1 MKRKFFAIVLVFMMV
16 FSMLPAQSFASENI
30 PTLFICRSETDFI
43 KDKQELSIGK
53 YNGTITLGATS
64 KFGNKVI
71 ESVYLITIP
80 DGEELSILTKSDNSD
95 SNNPINNKITD
106 AYNSTLN
113 GPQSVRFPH
122 YDGVNDFD
130 EPLALNTEKFSVY
143 IVNVDDLKTAGV
155 DFDNNSNLD
164 VTSKYYFFAISDT
177 SRRKINENSK
187 FYGVLIQQKV
197 STEGVDKNALQA
209 EIAKVTGENAE
220 QYPHKSGDR
229 YNGNDVSQV
238 GFWNEMRPALTKA
251 QEVEQRQNAT
261 KREVETAK
269 EELAAAISKLIP
281 SKQANTTMLYEA
293 LQGIR
298 DLPTEN
304 TGYTAVS
311 WDNYVKA
318 KKTAQS
324 LFDGLFTAGENG
336 KRVATDQNTAAKQDA
351 IENAATVLT
360 AAKEDLLQ
368 SKGLEERIALWKE
381 ASTWLL
387 AQDQQ
392 VRQGQYTEAST
403 SDWNTAFASLQK
415 AMKDGYQTQSRYD
428 AYTSSVVAL
437 STAYY
442 NLQDSNTEDITV
454 HVRVADNFGAMFP
467 EHAIKDPKT
476 ATFDQHVTLGQGKK
490 TISALLSAM
499 GYDDT
504 PKEKTPSNGTQ
515 YKDGWKNPEVM
526 VYING
531 TLAVNRSKY
540 IDSWQGYIGKTE
552 YGKLNT
558 SRLFFDVQLHDGDE
572 IVILRALGPGYNY
585 YGDVAAGVA
594 QYNFYYGSLALLNIK
609 ENVIEVEAGKTFTVN
624 VEKTT
629 AAAEAKKTTT
639 SASDVS
645 LFLSEKRETED
656 AAKAAPA
663 LEAVG
668 SKTDI
673 EGKATAT
680 LYKEGWYRLGAVN
693 VTPQTPTI
701 GNNNGE
707 MSGGK
712 FPNLAAGD
720 YVLVHVVPSTDT
732 ATVRKTLQ
740 AELDEVYRAYA
751 EGFYGEDAE
760 AVKTLYNE
768 ASKAIASAELL
779 GDAYDAKENA
789 IAHMQ
794 QLQKTHKIANDRTVE
809 QMLWY
814 LDRLPSQEEVAKGG
828 FTKAN
833 RQRFENLKEVYDAAT
848 SYQKKLLDGQQSTQY
863 EALRK
868 AYGEDGSSLPE
879 QKLATVKVTI
889 EGDASATKTYPLQC
903 SHSYERKEKMYYNE
917 QGQQMITQNSE
928 YGTFGPSGY
937 TGQARILGTFD
948 SESFKMLEGSD
959 YYVFDLYTSLKGN
972 ISNIVGQPVSKLGY
986 EIYKIEVDG
995 AEVKNSS
1002 ISKSV
1007 PRSTAI
1013 EPIFDKD
1020 GKYVSGLWRL
1030 ATVSIA
1036 KTPGNDIHI
1045 KVYVRSSDKPKSLAE
1060 YQTIAKEALDT
1071 KYQSYKKVNYTTAG
1085 WAALA
1090 KAYQDGLNSIDKITN
1105 EANAKALVENAK
1117 QAALTAMAAVKT
1129 REAEQ
1134 KEQPSEKPSPETT
1147 GKYGSVSVTIS
1158 NNTWNGS
1165 AMRGTFISE
1174 TMPLNDD
1181 TTMMTAILDA
1191 LAKNNYTWQGTGG
1204 TSASGRDITYIASI
1218 TNSKEESLGEFTG
1231 GPESGWMGTLND
1243 WFVNLGFN
1251 NFDAATGKLVDG
1263 DVIAVQ
1269 YTCKLGKDIGS
1280 DWGNPDTSLSAMSVS
1295 GGKLTPNFT
1304 KSQKSYT
1311 LVKSGSSVNVSAT
1324 AYNKN
1329 YQVRMYLNSK
1339 TGSNYYRSGE
1349 SIPVKAG
1356 DTIYVGVGG
1365 KGWPSMNSNAGY
1377 QIRFDETWYEIKVVD
1392 SANGKEVAK
1401 LIDNIGKI
1409 TYDNYKRKADAVKT
1423 ARSAYDALTADAKKE
1438 VKNYSTLQEAEKILT
1453 FYQQIDDAKAKL
1465 AALPKLTNPTQ
1476 AQANAYRSQINEAT
1490 AAYKKLSAEQQK
1502 YITKADVENYNALA
1516 KALGV
1521 ETIAGSEEMPESPIK
1536 TAGKEGAA
1544 TTTAPTEVKV
1554 TEKTSADGTKETV
1567 AEVKVDAAHHDEIIK
1582 QAAENKSA
1590 EIVLEV
1596 EKTDTKGA
1604 DSVQLS
1610 LDVTFVKNVADK
1622 TDADL
1627 TVNTENGK
1635 VTLDQ
1640 ETIKT
1645 VLAEAKGAT
1654 ITLEV
1659 SKVSKPTEVQKKA
1672 AGANGHLLKL
1682 TIKSGDKVISD
1693 FNKGKVK
1700 VVAEIVSK
1708 LLDKKVAAIHIA
1720 DDGKIE
1726 QLAGKVLT
1734 IGGKKYYEFTTPHFS
1749 TFALVDADELGLDVA
1764 EEPTVDAKALTAKL
1778 TPVARSAKTAKK
1790 NVKVTTSLDKQ
1801 DKAIVKELKD
1811 AGYTVKYR
1819 FYRSTKKAAGYKA
1832 AVTKKTAAYTN
1843 TGGKKGT
1850 KYYYKVQVR
1859 VYDADG
1865 KLAAKTA
1872 LKQCKY
1878 ASRIWTK
1885 GK

>member
-1 MKRKFFAIVLVFMMV
+1 ML
-16 FSMLPAQSFASENI
+16 FSMSSVSFADTDVAIAAEKTIKLPLVAPTTPIAYASE
-30 PTLFICRSETDFI
+30 PTP
-43 KDKQELSIGK
+43 SIS
-53 YNGTITLGATS
+53 LLD
-64 KFGNKVI
+64 
-71 ESVYLITIP
+71 E
-80 DGEELSILTKSDNSD
+80 
-95 SNNPINNKITD
+95 SNNPIDVRLVNKITTPRGFD
-106 AYNSTLN
+106 SSLYLIENYSGSAVTVQAAENTNYRIQKLNVFTNGTNIPEDPISLKEYSIGYNELNANTNRVKSEYFPNYEFDSTWQFAGFYFLQARPTRSVYAFVFKT
-113 GPQSVRFPH
+113 GEAQSEA
-122 YDGVNDFD
+122 DKS
-130 EPLALNTEKFSVY
+130 ALNAAIATAPK
-143 IVNVDDLKTAGV
+143 VDG
-155 DFDNNSNLD
+155 
-164 VTSKYYFFAISDT
+164 SDALYHH
-177 SRRKINENSK
+177 EN
-187 FYGVLIQQKV
+187 
-197 STEGVDKNALQA
+197 
-209 EIAKVTGENAE
+209 
-220 QYPHKSGDR
+220 DR
-229 YNGNDVSQV
+229 YNGNETSQK
-238 GFWNEMRPALTKA
+238 GFWE
-251 QEVEQRQNAT
+251 EY
-261 KREVETAK
+261 ETAYANAEK
-269 EELAAAISKLIP
+269 ESKSGAATEESVARALSDLQNAISKLIP
-281 SKQANTTMLYEA
+281 STQANTTKLYEA
-293 LQGIR
+293 LQ
-298 DLPTEN
+298 DLLTEN
-304 TGYTAVS
+304 AGYTAVS
-311 WDNYVKA
+311 WDNYVTA
-318 KKTAQS
+318 KETAQT
-324 LFDGLFTAGENG
+324 LFDGLFREKEG
-336 KRVATDQNTAAKQDA
+336 KRVATENNKAEKQGDIDNAAK
-351 IENAATVLT
+351 VLT

-387 AQDQQ
+387 AQNQQ
-392 VRQGQYTEAST
+392 VQQGQYTEASKGAW
-403 SDWNTAFASLQK
+403 DTAFASLQK
-415 AMKDGYQTQSRYD
+415 AKQEGYQTQSRYD

-467 EHAIKDPKT
+467 EYAIQDPAT
-476 ATFDQHVTLGQGKK
+476 ATFDQNVTLGSGNK

-504 PKEKTPSNGTQ
+504 PKEKTPSTGTQ
-515 YKDGWKNPEVM
+515 YGEGWKNPEVM

-552 YGKLNT
+552 DGKLNI
-558 SRLFFDVQLHDGDE
+558 SQLYFDVQLHDKDE

-585 YGDVAAGVA
+585 YGDIAAGVA
-594 QYNFYYGSLALLNIK
+594 GYNFYYGSLALLNIK

-629 AAAEAKKTTT
+629 AAAEAKKATT

-645 LFLSEKRETED
+645 LFLSEKQETED

-668 SKTDI
+668 SKTDL

-693 VTPQTPTI
+693 VTPQTPTV

-732 ATVRKTLQ
+732 ETVRKTLQ
-740 AELDEVYRAYA
+740 AELDEVYHAYA

-760 AVKTLYNE
+760 AVKTLYNK

-789 IAHMQ
+789 IARMQ
-794 QLQKTHKIANDRTVE
+794 QLQKTHKIANDRTIE

-879 QKLATVKVTI
+879 QRLATVKVTI
-889 EGDASATKTYPLQC
+889 EGDASVTEKYPLAC
-903 SHSYERKEKMYYNE
+903 SHYYWRYEKLYYNE
-917 QGQQMITQNSE
+917 QGQQMREQNPE
-928 YGTFGPSGY
+928 YGTFDPY
-937 TGQARILGTFD
+937 KGQARILGEFN
-948 SESFKMLEGSD
+948 SENFKMLEGSEV
-959 YYVFDLYTSLKGN
+959 YIFDLYTKLTGN
-972 ISNIVGQPVSKLGY
+972 ISGIVNQPVSKLGY

-995 AEVKNSS
+995 AEVRNSS
-1002 ISKSV
+1002 IRKTI
-1007 PRSTAI
+1007 PNNNTASLVYTT
-1013 EPIFDKD
+1013 D
-1020 GKYVSGLWRL
+1020 GKFVPALWNL

-1036 KTPGNDIHI
+1036 NTPGNDIHI
-1045 KVYVRSSDKPKSLAE
+1045 KVYVRSSDTVKSLAE

-1071 KYQSYKKVNYTTAG
+1071 KYQSYKKANYTTAG

-1090 KAYQDGLNSIDKITN
+1090 KAYQDGLNSIDKITD
-1105 EANAKALVENAK
+1105 EANAKTLVENAK

-1129 REAEQ
+1129 RAQEQ
-1134 KEQPSEKPSPETT
+1134 QSSTPGETT
-1147 GKYGSVSVTIS
+1147 GKLGSVTVTIS
-1158 NNTWNGS
+1158 NTTLSGKDVDGKDVPAS
-1165 AMRGTFISE
+1165 MQGTFITE
-1174 TMPLNDD
+1174 TMPLNEN
-1181 TTMMTAILDA
+1181 TTMMSVILDA
-1191 LAKNNYTWQGTGG
+1191 LERNKYKWEGTGG
-1204 TSASGRDITYIASI
+1204 TTATGKDITYIAAI
-1218 TNSKEESLGEFTG
+1218 TNPDGYRMAEFTG

-1251 NFDAATGKLVDG
+1251 NFDAKDGKLVDG

-1269 YTCKLGKDIGS
+1269 YTCNLGKDIGS

-1392 SANGKEVAK
+1392 SASGKEVAK
-1401 LIDNIGKI
+1401 LIDDIGKI
-1409 TYDNYKRKADAVKT
+1409 SYSNYKSKVDTVQT
-1423 ARSAYDALTADAKKE
+1423 ARNGYDALTAEAKKE
-1438 VKNYSTLQEAEKILT
+1438 VKNYSTLQEAEKSLT

-1490 AAYKKLSAEQQK
+1490 AAYKKLSEEQQK
-1502 YITKADVENYNALA
+1502 YITKVDVENYNALA

-1521 ETIAGSEEMPESPIK
+1521 STIVGADAAPESPVETTGK
-1536 TAGKEGAA
+1536 TGSA
-1544 TTTAPTEVKV
+1544 TTTSPTEVKV
-1554 TEKTSADGTKETV
+1554 SGTTAAATV
-1567 AEVKVDAAHHDEIIK
+1567 KAENQSEILK
-1582 QAAENKSA
+1582 QAAEKKSA
-1590 EIVLEV
+1590 EIILEV
-1596 EKTDTKGA
+1596 SKADSKGA

-1622 TDADL
+1622 TNADL

-1645 VLAEAKGAT
+1645 VLAETKGAT

-1749 TFALVDADELGLDVA
+1749 TFALVDAEELGLEVK
-1764 EEPTVDAKALTAKL
+1764 EEPTVDAKALAAKL
-1778 TPVARSAKTAKK
+1778 TPIARSAKTAKK
-1790 NVKVTTSLDKQ
+1790 NVKVTVSLDKQ
-1801 DKAIVKELKD
+1801 DKAIIKELKD

-1819 FYRSTKKAAGYKA
+1819 FYRSTKKTAGYKA
-1832 AVTKKTAAYTN
+1832 AVTKKTASYTN
-1843 TGGKKGT
+1843 TSGKKGT
-1850 KYYYKVQVR
+1850 KYFYKVQVR
-1859 VYDADG
+1859 VYDENG
-1865 KLAAKTA
+1865 KLTAKTA

-1878 ASRIWTK
+1878 ASRTWAK
-1885 GK
+1885 

>member
-1 MKRKFFAIVLVFMMV
+1 MSLIKQNGFILKNLLVVL
-16 FSMLPAQSFASENI
+16 
-30 PTLFICRSETDFI
+30 
-43 KDKQELSIGK
+43 
-53 YNGTITLGATS
+53 
-64 KFGNKVI
+64 
-71 ESVYLITIP
+71 
-80 DGEELSILTKSDNSD
+80 LSILLVFTSITPALANDA
-95 SNNPINNKITD
+95 SNNQSALGSSIQILDNKNQALQATYLAERSGDDTITYLYSVDARDVASIKITGLSQD
-106 AYNSTLN
+106 EGDFVLGIDGKNEIEDLTNLIALETYHCEYSTLN
-113 GPQSVRFPH
+113 YAIREGRNIDYNISSQYTYSAIEIATQEETKFYVVVFITGDAQQSSVDKSALEAAIAGAPSLDADTLYHHEKDH
-122 YDGVNDFD
+122 YNG
-130 EPLALNTEKFSVY
+130 K
-143 IVNVDDLKTAGV
+143 
-155 DFDNNSNLD
+155 
-164 VTSKYYFFAISDT
+164 DT
-177 SRRKINENSK
+177 SRIGFWEEYRAARS
-187 FYGVLIQQKV
+187 
-197 STEGVDKNALQA
+197 
-209 EIAKVTGENAE
+209 NAE
-220 QYPHKSGDR
+220 K
-229 YNGNDVSQV
+229 
-238 GFWNEMRPALTKA
+238 
-251 QEVEQRQNAT
+251 
-261 KREVETAK
+261 
-269 EELAAAISKLIP
+269 ELASSVATEDSVANAITDLNNAISKLIP
-281 SKQANTTMLYEA
+281 STQANTTMLYEA
-293 LQGIR
+293 LQG
-298 DLPTEN
+298 LLTEN
-304 TGYTAVS
+304 AGYTAVS
-311 WDNYVKA
+311 WDNYVTA
-318 KKTAQS
+318 KETAQT
-324 LFDGLFTAGENG
+324 LFDGLFREKEG
-336 KRVATDQNTAAKQDA
+336 KRVATENNKAEKQGDIDNAAK
-351 IENAATVLT
+351 VLT

-368 SKGLEERIALWKE
+368 SKGLQERIALWKE

-387 AQDQQ
+387 AQNQQ
-392 VRQGQYTEAST
+392 VQQGQYTEAST
-403 SDWNTAFASLQK
+403 SAWNTAYASLQK
-415 AMKDGYQTQSRYD
+415 AMQEGYQTQSRYD

-442 NLQDSNTEDITV
+442 KLQDSNTEDITV

-467 EHAIKDPKT
+467 EYAIKDPAT
-476 ATFDQHVTLGQGKK
+476 ATFDQHVTLGSGNK
-490 TISALLSAM
+490 TISALLHAM
-499 GYDDT
+499 SYDDT
-504 PKEKTPSNGTQ
+504 PKTKTPSSGTQ
-515 YKDGWKNPEVM
+515 YGEGWKNPEVM

-552 YGKLNT
+552 DGKLNT
-558 SRLFFDVQLHDGDE
+558 SKLYFDVQLHDKDE
-572 IVILRALGPGYNY
+572 IVVLRALGPGYNY
-585 YGDVAAGVA
+585 YGDIAAGVA

-629 AAAEAKKTTT
+629 AAAEAKKATTN
-639 SASDVS
+639 ASDVS
-645 LFLSEKRETED
+645 LFLSEKQETED

-668 SKTDI
+668 SKTDLD
-673 EGKATAT
+673 GRASAT

-693 VTPQTPTI
+693 VTPQTPTV

-789 IAHMQ
+789 IARMQ
-794 QLQKTHKIANDRTVE
+794 QLQKTHKIANDRTIE

-828 FTKAN
+828 FTKAY
-833 RQRFENLKEVYDAAT
+833 RQRFENLKEVYDKAT
-848 SYQKKLLDGQQSTQY
+848 SYQKKLLDGKQGTQY

-868 AYGEDGSSLPE
+868 AYGENGESLPA
-879 QKLATVKVTI
+879 QRLATVKVTI

-917 QGQQMITQNSE
+917 QGQQMITRNSE
-928 YGTFGPSGY
+928 YGTFGPSWY
-937 TGQARILGTFD
+937 TGQARILGEFN
-948 SESFKMLEGSD
+948 SENFKMLEGSD
-959 YYVFDLYTSLKGN
+959 YYDFDLYTSLKGN

-1030 ATVSIA
+1030 ATVNIDN
-1036 KTPGNDIHI
+1036 TPANDIHI

-1071 KYQSYKKVNYTTAG
+1071 KYQSYKKANYTTAG

-1090 KAYQDGLNSIDKITN
+1090 KAYQDGLNSIDKITD
-1105 EANAKALVENAK
+1105 EANAKTLVENAK

-1129 REAEQ
+1129 RAQEQ
-1134 KEQPSEKPSPETT
+1134 QSSTPGETT
-1147 GKYGSVSVTIS
+1147 GKLGSVTVTIS
-1158 NNTWNGS
+1158 NTTLSGKDVDGKDVPAS
-1165 AMRGTFISE
+1165 MQGTFITE
-1174 TMPLNDD
+1174 TMPLNEN
-1181 TTMMTAILDA
+1181 TTMMSVILDA
-1191 LAKNNYTWQGTGG
+1191 LERNKYKWEGTGG
-1204 TSASGRDITYIASI
+1204 TTATGKDITYIAAI
-1218 TNSKEESLGEFTG
+1218 TNPGGYRMAEFTG

-1251 NFDAATGKLVDG
+1251 NFDAKDGKLVDG

-1269 YTCKLGKDIGS
+1269 YTCKLGRDIGS

-1377 QIRFDETWYEIKVVD
+1377 QISFNETWYEIKVVD
-1392 SANGKEVAK
+1392 SASGKEVAK
-1401 LIDNIGKI
+1401 LIDDIGKI
-1409 TYDNYKRKADAVKT
+1409 SYSNYKSKVDTVQT
-1423 ARSAYDALTADAKKE
+1423 ARNGYDVLTAEAKKE
-1438 VKNYSTLQEAEKILT
+1438 VKNYSTLQEAEKSLT

-1490 AAYKKLSAEQQK
+1490 AAYKKLSEEQQK

-1521 ETIAGSEEMPESPIK
+1521 STIVGADAAPESPVETTGK
-1536 TAGKEGAA
+1536 TGSA
-1544 TTTAPTEVKV
+1544 TTTSPTEVKV
-1554 TEKTSADGTKETV
+1554 SGTTAAATV
-1567 AEVKVDAAHHDEIIK
+1567 KAENQSEILK
-1582 QAAENKSA
+1582 QAAEKKSA
-1590 EIVLEV
+1590 EIILEV
-1596 EKTDTKGA
+1596 SKADSKGA

-1622 TDADL
+1622 TNADL

-1640 ETIKT
+1640 ETLKT
-1645 VLAEAKGAT
+1645 IISEAKGAT

-1659 SKVSKPTEVQKKA
+1659 TKVSKPTEAQKKA
-1672 AGANGHLLKL
+1672 AGTNGDIFRLVV
-1682 TIKSGDKVISD
+1682 KSGDKIISE
-1693 FNKGKVK
+1693 FNKGKATVR
-1700 VVAEIVSK
+1700 VEIPAK
-1708 LLDKKVAAIHIA
+1708 LADKKVAAIHIA
-1720 DDGKIE
+1720 DDAKIE

-1734 IGGKKYYEFTTPHFS
+1734 ISGKKFYEFTTPHFS
-1749 TFALVDADELGLDVA
+1749 TFALVDAEELGLEV
-1764 EEPTVDAKALTAKL
+1764 EEPQVDAKALTAKL

-1790 NVKVTTSLDKQ
+1790 NVKVTVSLDKQ
-1801 DKAIVKELKD
+1801 DKAIIKELKE

-1819 FYRSTKKAAGYKA
+1819 FYRSTKKAASYKA

-1843 TGGKKGT
+1843 TSGKKGT
-1850 KYYYKVQVR
+1850 KYFYKVQVR
-1859 VYDADG
+1859 VYDENG
-1865 KLAAKTA
+1865 KLIAKTA

-1878 ASRIWTK
+1878 ASRTWTK
-1885 GK
+1885 AK

>member
-1 MKRKFFAIVLVFMMV
+1 MRKEKRIKKWILRTVLLILCMALVV
-16 FSMLPAQSFASENI
+16 PTTPIAYASE
-30 PTLFICRSETDFI
+30 PTP
-43 KDKQELSIGK
+43 SIS
-53 YNGTITLGATS
+53 LLD
-64 KFGNKVI
+64 
-71 ESVYLITIP
+71 E
-80 DGEELSILTKSDNSD
+80 
-95 SNNPINNKITD
+95 SNNPIDVRLVNRITTPRGFD
-106 AYNSTLN
+106 SSLYLIENYSGSTVTVQAAENTNYRIQKL
-113 GPQSVRFPH
+113 
-122 YDGVNDFD
+122 NDFTNGTNISKD
-130 EPLALNTEKFSVY
+130 SISLKEYSIGYNELNANTNRVKSEYFPNYEFDSTWQFAGFYFLQARPTRSVYAFVFKTGEAQSEADKSALNAAIATAPK
-143 IVNVDDLKTAGV
+143 VDG
-155 DFDNNSNLD
+155 
-164 VTSKYYFFAISDT
+164 SDALHHH
-177 SRRKINENSK
+177 EN
-187 FYGVLIQQKV
+187 
-197 STEGVDKNALQA
+197 
-209 EIAKVTGENAE
+209 
-220 QYPHKSGDR
+220 DR
-229 YNGNDVSQV
+229 YNGNETSQK
-238 GFWNEMRPALTKA
+238 GFWEEYKTAYANAEKESKSGAATEGSVAKALSDL
-251 QEVEQRQNAT
+251 QS
-261 KREVETAK
+261 
-269 EELAAAISKLIP
+269 AISKLIP
-281 SKQANTTMLYEA
+281 SSQANTTLLYEA
-293 LQGIR
+293 LQGIQN
-298 DLPTEN
+298 LPETNEKWTE
-304 TGYTAVS
+304 VS
-311 WDNYVKA
+311 WSKYVEA
-318 KKTAQS
+318 KGTAQTVFDS
-324 LFDGLFTAGENG
+324 LFEEKEG
-336 KRVATDQNTAAKQDA
+336 KRVATENNKAEKQGNIDNAAK
-351 IENAATVLT
+351 VLT
-360 AAKEDLLQ
+360 AAKEDLLE

-387 AQDQQ
+387 AQNQQ
-392 VRQGQYTEAST
+392 VQQGQYTEASAGA
-403 SDWNTAFASLQK
+403 WNTAYASLK
-415 AMKDGYQTQSRYD
+415 NAMQDGYQTQSRYD

-442 NLQDSNTEDITV
+442 NLQDSNAEDITV

-467 EHAIKDPKT
+467 EYAIKDPAT
-476 ATFDQHVTLGQGKK
+476 ATFDQNVTLGSGNK
-490 TISALLSAM
+490 TISALLHAM
-499 GYDDT
+499 SYDDT
-504 PKEKTPSNGTQ
+504 PKTKTPSSGTQ
-515 YKDGWKNPEVM
+515 YGEGWKNPEVM

-531 TLAVNRSKY
+531 TLAVNRREH

-552 YGKLNT
+552 DGKLNT
-558 SRLFFDVQLHDGDE
+558 SKLYFDVQLHDGDE

-585 YGDVAAGVA
+585 YGDISAGVA
-594 QYNFYYGSLALLNIK
+594 KYNFYYGSLALLNIK

-629 AAAEAKKTTT
+629 AAAEAKKSTT

-645 LFLSEKRETED
+645 LFLSEKQETEA

-673 EGKATAT
+673 DGRASAT

-768 ASKAIASAELL
+768 ASKAIASSELL

-794 QLQKTHKIANDRTVE
+794 QLQKTHKAANDRTVE

-868 AYGEDGSSLPE
+868 AYGENGESLPA

-1036 KTPGNDIHI
+1036 NTPANDIHI

-1071 KYQSYKKVNYTTAG
+1071 KYQSYQKAGYTTDG

-1090 KAYQDGLNSIDKITN
+1090 KAYQDGLNSIDKITD
-1105 EANAKALVENAK
+1105 EANAKTLVENAK
-1117 QAALTAMAAVKT
+1117 QAALAAMAAVKT
-1129 REAEQ
+1129 RAQ
-1134 KEQPSEKPSPETT
+1134 QQSQTPGETT
-1147 GKYGSVSVTIS
+1147 GKLGSVTVTIS
-1158 NNTWNGS
+1158 NTTLSGKDVDGKDVPAS
-1165 AMRGTFISE
+1165 MQGTFIAE
-1174 TMPLNDD
+1174 TMPLNEN
-1181 TTMMTAILDA
+1181 TTMMSVILDA
-1191 LAKNNYTWQGTGG
+1191 LERKGYRWEGTGG
-1204 TSASGRDITYIASI
+1204 ATATGKDITYIAAI
-1218 TNSKEESLGEFTG
+1218 TNPEGYRMAEFTG

-1251 NFDAATGKLVDG
+1251 NFGTKDGKLVDG

-1269 YTCKLGKDIGS
+1269 YTCKLGRDIGS

-1295 GGKLTPNFT
+1295 GGKLTPAFA
-1304 KSQKSYT
+1304 KGQKSYT
-1311 LVKSGSSVNVSAT
+1311 LVKSGGSVNVSAT

-1349 SIPVKAG
+1349 SIPIKAG
-1356 DTIYVGVGG
+1356 DTIYVGIGG
-1365 KGWPSMNSNAGY
+1365 RGWPSMNSNPGFAI
-1377 QIRFDETWYEIKVVD
+1377 QFSETWYEIKVVD
-1392 SANGKEVAK
+1392 SASGSEVAK
-1401 LIDNIGKI
+1401 LIDGIGKI
-1409 TYDNYKRKADAVKT
+1409 SYSNYKSKVDAVQT
-1423 ARSAYDALTADAKKE
+1423 ARNGYDALTAEAKKE
-1438 VKNYSTLQEAEKILT
+1438 VKNYSTLQEAEKSLA

-1476 AQANAYRSQINEAT
+1476 TQANAYRSQINEAT
-1490 AAYKKLSAEQQK
+1490 AAFNKLSVEQQK

-1521 ETIAGSEEMPESPIK
+1521 STISGSDQAPESPVE
-1536 TAGKEGAA
+1536 TTGKSGSA

-1554 TEKTSADGTKETV
+1554 SGTTAAATV
-1567 AEVKVDAAHHDEIIK
+1567 KAENQSEILK
-1582 QAAENKSA
+1582 QAAEKKSA
-1590 EIVLEV
+1590 EIILEV
-1596 EKTDTKGA
+1596 SKADSKGA
-1604 DSVQLS
+1604 DSVQLQLETS
-1610 LDVTFVKNVADK
+1610 FVKNISDK
-1622 TDADL
+1622 TNASL
-1627 TVNTENGK
+1627 TLDTENGR
-1635 VTLDQ
+1635 VSFDQ
-1640 ETIKT
+1640 EVLKTIIS
-1645 VLAEAKGAT
+1645 EAKGNTVT
-1654 ITLEV
+1654 IEIT
-1659 SKVSKPTEVQKKA
+1659 KVTKPTEAQKKA
-1672 AGANGHLLKL
+1672 AGTNGDIFSLLV
-1682 TIKSGDKVISD
+1682 KSGDKIISD
-1693 FNKGKVK
+1693 FNKGKATVR
-1700 VVAEIVSK
+1700 VEIPAK
-1708 LLDKKVAAIHIA
+1708 LADKKVAAIYLA
-1720 DDGKIE
+1720 DDAKIE

-1734 IGGKKYYEFTTPHFS
+1734 VGGKKFYEFTTPHFS
-1749 TFALVDADELGLDVA
+1749 TFALVDAEELGLEV
-1764 EEPTVDAKALTAKL
+1764 EEPQVDAKALTAKL

-1790 NVKVTTSLDKQ
+1790 NVKVTVSLDKQ
-1801 DKAIVKELKD
+1801 DKAIIKELKD

-1832 AVTKKTAAYTN
+1832 AVTKKTASYTN
-1843 TGGKKGT
+1843 TSGKKGT

-1859 VYDADG
+1859 VYDANG

-1872 LKQCKY
+1872 LKQCRY
-1878 ASRIWTK
+1878 ASRTWTK
-1885 GK
+1885 TK

>member
-1 MKRKFFAIVLVFMMV
+1 M
-16 FSMLPAQSFASENI
+16 
-30 PTLFICRSETDFI
+30 
-43 KDKQELSIGK
+43 
-53 YNGTITLGATS
+53 
-64 KFGNKVI
+64 
-71 ESVYLITIP
+71 
-80 DGEELSILTKSDNSD
+80 
-95 SNNPINNKITD
+95 ITD
-106 AYNSTLN
+106 AN
-113 GPQSVRFPH
+113 GNKISGELTDQYQWQNQYGDPISNYLYIITDYDSASIQDNGLKIKNQSSLT
-122 YDGVNDFD
+122 YKYGDG
-130 EPLALNTEKFSVY
+130 TKTWTSY
-143 IVNVDDLKTAGV
+143 DDL
-155 DFDNNSNLD
+155 N
-164 VTSKYYFFAISDT
+164 AISADT
-177 SRRKINENSK
+177 KIMLSESYNIDYQTLSQRYKNYTFDPNWTYACISCIYYEYDENTDSGIGYC
-187 FYGVLIQQKV
+187 FYFVFKTGEKE
-197 STEGVDKNALQA
+197 SVDKNALEA
-209 EIAKVTGENAE
+209 AIAAAPNAE
-220 QYPHKSGDR
+220 KDQTYYHTNDR
-229 YNGNDVSQV
+229 YNGTDTSVK
-238 GFWNEMRPALTKA
+238 GFWADMEAVVNAAKDVQADPLATQDEVNAAAASLKQDEPNSALK
-251 QEVEQRQNAT
+251 
-261 KREVETAK
+261 K
-269 EELAAAISKLIP
+269 AISKLIP
-281 SKQANTTMLYEA
+281 STQANTTMLYEA
-293 LQGIR
+293 LQG
-298 DLPTEN
+298 LLTEN
-304 TGYTAVS
+304 TRYTAAS

-318 KKTAQS
+318 KETAQT
-324 LFDGLFTAGENG
+324 LFDGLFEAGVDG
-336 KRVATDQNTAAKQDA
+336 KRVATDNNTAEKQGE
-351 IENAATVLT
+351 IENAATVLN
-360 AAKEDLLQ
+360 AAKEDLLG
-368 SKGLEERIALWKE
+368 SKGLEERLLLWNS
-381 ASTWLL
+381 AAQWLL

-392 VRQGQYTEAST
+392 VQKGQYSNAQ
-403 SDWNTAFASLQK
+403 DWKTAYASLEK
-415 AMKDGYQTQSRYD
+415 AIEDGNGYQTQSKYN
-428 AYTSSVVAL
+428 AYTSSIVAL
-437 STAYY
+437 SAAYY
-442 NLQDSNTEDITV
+442 NLQDSNPSDITV

-467 EHAIKDPKT
+467 EHAIKDAKT
-476 ATFDQHVTLGQGKK
+476 ATFDQDVTLGQGNK

-504 PKEKTPSNGTQ
+504 PKEKTPTNGTQ

-531 TLAVNRSKY
+531 TLAVNRIGSSPR
-540 IDSWQGYIGKTE
+540 DWQGYIGKNAD
-552 YGKLNT
+552 GKLDT
-558 SRLFFDVQLHDGDE
+558 STLNFDVQLHNGDD
-572 IVILRALGPGYNY
+572 IVILRALGPGFNY
-585 YGDVAAGVA
+585 YGDIAAGVA
-594 QYNFYYGSLALLNIK
+594 AYNFYYKSLALLAIQ
-609 ENVIEVEAGKTFTVN
+609 EDRIEVEAGKPFSLTV
-624 VEKTT
+624 TRT
-629 AAAEAKKTTT
+629 SAAAEETKTTR
-639 SASDVS
+639 SVADVS
-645 LFLSEKRETED
+645 LFVSETQESE
-656 AAKAAPA
+656 AAAQAAPA

-668 SKTDI
+668 SKTDAN
-673 EGKATAT
+673 GKATTT
-680 LYKEGWYRLGAVN
+680 LYKEGWYRLATVD

-701 GNNNGE
+701 GNNNGAE
-707 MSGGK
+707 SGGN

-720 YVLVHVVPSTDT
+720 YVLVHVTRSADT
-732 ATVRKTLQ
+732 SAARASLQ
-740 AELDEVYRAYA
+740 AELNQMYRAYA
-751 EGFYGEDAE
+751 EEFYGKDADT
-760 AVKTLYNE
+760 VKTLYQNT
-768 ASKAIASAELL
+768 SQTIASSTLL
-779 GDAYDAKENA
+779 GEAYDAQEAA
-789 IAHMQ
+789 IAKLK
-794 QLQKTHKIANDRTVE
+794 QLQEEYGGRNDRVLE
-809 QMLWY
+809 QMTWY
-814 LDRLPSQEEVAKGG
+814 LDNLPSVEEAAAGG
-828 FTKAN
+828 FTQAYA
-833 RQRFENLKEVYDAAT
+833 QRFATLKNTYETAT
-848 SYQKKLLDGQQSTQY
+848 DYQRSLLNGQQSAQY
-863 EALRK
+863 EALK
-868 AYGEDGSSLPE
+868 KLYGTDGATLPA
-879 QKLATVKVTI
+879 QRFATVKVTI
-889 EGDASATKTYPLQC
+889 EGDQSLKDKLIYSNLYWR
-903 SHSYERKEKMYYNE
+903 YEGWKWVYVEAQKVW
-917 QGQQMITQNSE
+917 QQEWQNDQT
-928 YGTFGPSGY
+928 YGTFGKKL
-937 TGQARILGTFD
+937 AGTFD
-948 SESFKMLEGSD
+948 SDDFKVLEGSEG
-959 YYVFDLYTSLKGN
+959 YTFRIYAKDKASQHAGE
-972 ISNIVGQPVSKLGY
+972 PVTALGY

-995 AEVKNSS
+995 AENVES
-1002 ISKSV
+1002 
-1007 PRSTAI
+1007 
-1013 EPIFDKD
+1013 D
-1020 GKYVSGLWRL
+1020 
-1030 ATVSIA
+1030 IA
-1036 KTPGNDIHI
+1036 KTVPTSSASIRDSEGKSINSLYDLGGVTITNTPADDITI
-1045 KVYVRSSDKPKSLAE
+1045 KVYVRSSDAKKSLAE
-1060 YQTIAKEALDT
+1060 YQTIAKEALDQA
-1071 KYQSYKKVNYTTAG
+1071 YQGYSKAGYTTAG
-1085 WAALA
+1085 WAALTQ
-1090 KAYQDGLNSIDKITN
+1090 AYQNGLAAVEKITD
-1105 EANAKALVENAK
+1105 ETNAQTLVEDAK

-1129 REAEQ
+1129 RAD
-1134 KEQPSEKPSPETT
+1134 EQPGEKPSQETT

-1158 NNTWNGS
+1158 NNTWSGS

-1191 LAKNNYTWQGTGG
+1191 LTKNDYTWQGTGG

-1218 TNSKEESLGEFTG
+1218 TNSNGESLGEFTG

-1365 KGWPSMNSNAGY
+1365 KDWPSMNSNAGY

-1536 TAGKEGAA
+1536 TTGKEGAA
-1544 TTTAPTEVKV
+1544 STTAPTEVKV

-1610 LDVTFVKNVADK
+1610 LEVSFVKNISDK

-1734 IGGKKYYEFTTPHFS
+1734 IGGKKYFEFTTPHFS
-1749 TFALVDADELGLDVA
+1749 TFALVDADELGLEV
-1764 EEPTVDAKALTAKL
+1764 EEPQVDAKALTAKL
-1778 TPVARSAKTAKK
+1778 TPVARSSKTAKK

-1801 DKAIVKELKD
+1801 DKAIIKELKD

-1832 AVTKKTAAYTN
+1832 AVTKKTASYTN

-1872 LKQCKY
+1872 IKQCKY
-1878 ASRIWTK
+1878 ASRTWTK

>member
-1 MKRKFFAIVLVFMMV
+1 MKSKSKKIFAIFLVLTLI
-16 FSMLPAQSFASENI
+16 FSMSSVSFADTTDVADGYSLADFGSITIAGAAVDRYTQAVEAYTRGSGSTTPPISLFDENSKQI
-30 PTLFICRSETDFI
+30 EAKFAYQGTNRGFTSFLYTVENFSGEKI
-43 KDKQELSIGK
+43 KVTAAEGTK
-53 YNGTITLGATS
+53 YTIEKLNV
-64 KFGNKVI
+64 FGNGKTIPNDPISLEKYSFTYNELNNSRVKSFFFPDY
-71 ESVYLITIP
+71 EFNSSWQFAGFYFRQNKSVYAFVFKTGEAKSDADKSKLLDAITAAP
-80 DGEELSILTKSDNSD
+80 KVDGSDNS
-95 SNNPINNKITD
+95 
-106 AYNSTLN
+106 Y
-113 GPQSVRFPH
+113 H
-122 YDGVNDFD
+122 H
-130 EPLALNTEKFSVY
+130 
-143 IVNVDDLKTAGV
+143 
-155 DFDNNSNLD
+155 
-164 VTSKYYFFAISDT
+164 
-177 SRRKINENSK
+177 EN
-187 FYGVLIQQKV
+187 
-197 STEGVDKNALQA
+197 
-209 EIAKVTGENAE
+209 
-220 QYPHKSGDR
+220 DR
-229 YNGNDVSQV
+229 YNGNDTSRI
-238 GFWNEMRPALTKA
+238 GFWEEYRAA
-251 QEVEQRQNAT
+251 RSNAE
-261 KREVETAK
+261 K
-269 EELAAAISKLIP
+269 ELASGVATEDSVKNVITDLNNAISKLIP
-281 SKQANTTMLYEA
+281 STQANTTKLYEA
-293 LQGIR
+293 LQG
-298 DLPTEN
+298 LLTEN

-318 KKTAQS
+318 KETAQAE
-324 LFDGLFTAGENG
+324 FNGLFEDTVVDGEV
-336 KRVATDQNTAAKQDA
+336 KRVANAEKNIATRQTEINNYAKILNAAK
-351 IENAATVLT
+351 
-360 AAKEDLLQ
+360 KDLLG

-387 AQDQQ
+387 AQKQQ
-392 VRQGQYTEAST
+392 VQQGQYTEASAGA
-403 SDWNTAFASLQK
+403 WNTAYASLQK
-415 AMKDGYQTQSRYD
+415 AKQEGYQTQSRYN

-442 NLQDSNTEDITV
+442 DLQDSNTEDITV
-454 HVRVADNFGAMFP
+454 HVRVTDNFGAMFP
-467 EHAIKDPKT
+467 EYAIKDPAT
-476 ATFDQHVTLGQGKK
+476 ATFDQHVTLGSGNK
-490 TISALLSAM
+490 TISALLHAM
-499 GYDDT
+499 SYNDM
-504 PKEKTPSNGTQ
+504 PKTKTPSSGTQ
-515 YKDGWKNPEVM
+515 YGEGWKNPEVM

-531 TLAVNRSKY
+531 TLAVNRSEY

-552 YGKLNT
+552 DGKLNT
-558 SRLFFDVQLHDGDE
+558 SKLYFDVQLHDGDE
-572 IVILRALGPGYNY
+572 IVVLRALGPGYNY
-585 YGDVAAGVA
+585 YGDIAAGGA
-594 QYNFYYGSLALLNIK
+594 DYNFYYGSLALLNIK

-629 AAAEAKKTTT
+629 AAAEAKKATT

-645 LFLSEKRETED
+645 LFLSEKQETED

-680 LYKEGWYRLGAVN
+680 LYKEGWYRLEAVN
-693 VTPQTPTI
+693 VTPQTPTV

-760 AVKTLYNE
+760 TVKTLYNK

-789 IAHMQ
+789 IARMQ
-794 QLQKTHKIANDRTVE
+794 QLQKTHKIANDRTIE

-879 QKLATVKVTI
+879 QRLATVKVTI
-889 EGDASATKTYPLQC
+889 EGDASATEKYPLAC
-903 SHSYERKEKMYYNE
+903 SHYYWRYEKLYYNE
-917 QGQQMITQNSE
+917 QGQQMREQNPE
-928 YGTFGPSGY
+928 YGTFDPY
-937 TGQARILGTFD
+937 KGQTRILGEFN

-995 AEVKNSS
+995 AEVRNSS
-1002 ISKSV
+1002 IRKTI
-1007 PRSTAI
+1007 PNNNTASLVYTT
-1013 EPIFDKD
+1013 D
-1020 GKYVSGLWRL
+1020 GKFVPALWNL

-1036 KTPGNDIHI
+1036 NTPGNDIHI
-1045 KVYVRSSDKPKSLAE
+1045 KVYVRSSDAKKSLAE
-1060 YQTIAKEALDT
+1060 YQTIAKEELDT
-1071 KYQSYKKVNYTTAG
+1071 KYQSYKKANYTTAG

-1090 KAYQDGLNSIDKITN
+1090 KAYQDGLNSIDKITD
-1105 EANAKALVENAK
+1105 EANAKTLVENAK

-1129 REAEQ
+1129 RAQEQ
-1134 KEQPSEKPSPETT
+1134 QSSTPGETT
-1147 GKYGSVSVTIS
+1147 GKLGSVTVTIS
-1158 NNTWNGS
+1158 NTTLSGKDVDGKDVPAS
-1165 AMRGTFISE
+1165 MQGTFITE
-1174 TMPLNDD
+1174 TMPLNEN
-1181 TTMMTAILDA
+1181 TTMMSVILDA
-1191 LAKNNYTWQGTGG
+1191 LERNKYKWEGTGG
-1204 TSASGRDITYIASI
+1204 TTATGKDITYIAAI
-1218 TNSKEESLGEFTG
+1218 TNPDGYRMAEFTG

-1251 NFDAATGKLVDG
+1251 NFDAKDGKLVDG

-1269 YTCKLGKDIGS
+1269 YTCNLGKDIGS

-1329 YQVRMYLNSK
+1329 YQVRIYLNDKKASD
-1339 TGSNYYRSGE
+1339 YYRSGE
-1349 SIPVKAG
+1349 PIPVKAG

-1392 SANGKEVAK
+1392 SASGKEVAK
-1401 LIDNIGKI
+1401 LIDDIGKI
-1409 TYDNYKRKADAVKT
+1409 SYSNYKSKVDTVQT
-1423 ARSAYDALTADAKKE
+1423 ARNGYDVLTAEAKKE
-1438 VKNYSTLQEAEKILT
+1438 VKNYSTLQEAEKSLT

-1490 AAYKKLSAEQQK
+1490 AAYKKLSEEQQK
-1502 YITKADVENYNALA
+1502 YITKVDVENYNALA

-1521 ETIAGSEEMPESPIK
+1521 STIVGADAAPESPVETTGK
-1536 TAGKEGAA
+1536 TGSA
-1544 TTTAPTEVKV
+1544 TTTSPTEVKV
-1554 TEKTSADGTKETV
+1554 SGTTAAATV
-1567 AEVKVDAAHHDEIIK
+1567 KAENQSEILK
-1582 QAAENKSA
+1582 QAAEKKSA
-1590 EIVLEV
+1590 EIILEV
-1596 EKTDTKGA
+1596 SKADSKGA

-1622 TDADL
+1622 TNADL

-1640 ETIKT
+1640 ETLKAIIG
-1645 VLAEAKGAT
+1645 EAKGNTVT
-1654 ITLEV
+1654 IEIT
-1659 SKVSKPTEVQKKA
+1659 KVTKPTEAQKKA
-1672 AGANGHLLKL
+1672 AGTNGDIFRLVV
-1682 TIKSGDKVISD
+1682 KSGDKIISE
-1693 FNKGKVK
+1693 FNKGKATVR
-1700 VVAEIVSK
+1700 VEIPAK
-1708 LLDKKVAAIHIA
+1708 LADKKVAAIHIA
-1720 DDGKIE
+1720 DDAKNE

-1734 IGGKKYYEFTTPHFS
+1734 VGGKKYYEFTTPHFS
-1749 TFALVDADELGLDVA
+1749 TFALVDAEELGLEV
-1764 EEPTVDAKALTAKL
+1764 EEPQVDAKALTAKL

-1801 DKAIVKELKD
+1801 DKAIIKELKD

-1819 FYRSTKKAAGYKA
+1819 FYRSTKKAASYKA

-1843 TGGKKGT
+1843 TSGKKGT
-1850 KYYYKVQVR
+1850 KYFYKVQVR
-1859 VYDADG
+1859 VYDENG
-1865 KLAAKTA
+1865 KLVAKTA

-1878 ASRIWTK
+1878 ASRTWTK
-1885 GK
+1885 AK

>member
-1 MKRKFFAIVLVFMMV
+1 MRIKKIIALLLCIAVCITSSFSLTFATGDAQNDLPFLVIDESGNSLNGTQVGTYNEGTVYEISGYDESLKFKIR
-16 FSMLPAQSFASENI
+16 NI
-30 PTLFICRSETDFI
+30 
-43 KDKQELSIGK
+43 ELSDEEFWYYALQSVDDSHNLYTEFLNIDQNSEQYKEYSDAQFTLADYLVNNQFLAKLEGAGISLDSSAK
-53 YNGTITLGATS
+53 YAA
-64 KFGNKVI
+64 V
-71 ESVYLITIP
+71 
-80 DGEELSILTKSDNSD
+80 SILNEDTPESFVLFKIGEKTATTVDKSDLKKAID
-95 SNNPINNKITD
+95 TVCQD
-106 AYNSTLN
+106 LY
-113 GPQSVRFPH
+113 
-122 YDGVNDFD
+122 YDK
-130 EPLALNTEKFSVY
+130 E
-143 IVNVDDLKTAGV
+143 
-155 DFDNNSNLD
+155 
-164 VTSKYYFFAISDT
+164 
-177 SRRKINENSK
+177 
-187 FYGVLIQQKV
+187 
-197 STEGVDKNALQA
+197 
-209 EIAKVTGENAE
+209 
-220 QYPHKSGDR
+220 DR
-229 YNGNDVSQV
+229 YNGTEYSSKSFWTKYLESKQEAERVYGSSFASQEDVNCAV
-238 GFWNEMRPALTKA
+238 FDLN
-251 QEVEQRQNAT
+251 N
-261 KREVETAK
+261 
-269 EELAAAISKLIP
+269 AISKLIP

-293 LQGIR
+293 LQG
-298 DLPTEN
+298 LLTEN
-304 TGYTAVS
+304 AGYTAAS

-318 KKTAQS
+318 KETAQT
-324 LFDGLFTAGENG
+324 LFDGLFMAGEDG
-336 KRVATDQNTAAKQDA
+336 KRVATDNNTAANQGE
-351 IENAATVLT
+351 IETAATVLK
-360 AAKEDLLQ
+360 AAKADLLG
-368 SKGLEERIALWKE
+368 SKGLEERLLLWNS
-381 ASTWLL
+381 AAQWLL

-392 VRQGQYTEAST
+392 VKKGQYSNAQ
-403 SDWNTAFASLQK
+403 DWETAYASLKK
-415 AMKDGYQTQSRYD
+415 AIENGDGYQTQSKYN
-428 AYTSSVVAL
+428 AYTSSIVAL
-437 STAYY
+437 SAAYY
-442 NLQDSNTEDITV
+442 NLQDSNPRDITV

-467 EHAIKDPKT
+467 EYAIQDTKT
-476 ATFDQHVTLGQGKK
+476 ATFDQNVTLGQGNK
-490 TISALLSAM
+490 TILALLSTM
-499 GYDDT
+499 DYDDT
-504 PKEKTPSNGTQ
+504 PKKETPSKGTQ
-515 YKDGWKNPEVM
+515 YGEGWKNPEVM

-531 TLAVNRSKY
+531 TLAVNRTGKVPR
-540 IDSWQGYIGKTE
+540 DWQGYIGKNVG
-552 YGKLNT
+552 GKLDT
-558 SRLFFDVQLHDGDE
+558 SKLNFDVQLHNGDD
-572 IVILRALGPGYNY
+572 IVILRAQGPGYNY
-585 YGDVAAGVA
+585 YGDVAAGGA
-594 QYNFYYGSLALLNIK
+594 AYNFYYKSLALLAIQ
-609 ENVIEVEAGKTFTVN
+609 EDRIEVEAGKPFSLTV
-624 VEKTT
+624 TRT
-629 AAAEAKKTTT
+629 SAAAEETKTTR
-639 SASDVS
+639 SVADVS
-645 LFLSEKRETED
+645 LFVSEKQETE
-656 AAKAAPA
+656 AAAQAAPA

-668 SKTDI
+668 SKTDAN
-673 EGKATAT
+673 GKATTT
-680 LYKEGWYRLGAVN
+680 LYKEGWYRLATID

-701 GNNNGE
+701 GNNNGDE
-707 MSGGK
+707 SGGN

-720 YVLVHVVPSTDT
+720 YVLVHVKPSADT
-732 ATVRKTLQ
+732 SAARASLQ
-740 AELDEVYRAYA
+740 AELDQVYRAYA
-751 EGFYGEDAE
+751 EGFYGTDADT
-760 AVKTLYNE
+760 VRTLYRNT
-768 ASKAIASAELL
+768 SQTIASSTLL
-779 GDAYDAKENA
+779 GEAYDAQETA
-789 IAHMQ
+789 IANLK
-794 QLQKTHKIANDRTVE
+794 QLQEEHGGRNDRVLE
-809 QMLWY
+809 QMTWY
-814 LDRLPSQEEVAKGG
+814 LDNLPSVEEAAAGG
-828 FTKAN
+828 FTQAYA
-833 RQRFENLKEVYDAAT
+833 QRFAALKKIYETAT
-848 SYQKKLLDGQQSTQY
+848 DYQRSLLNGQQSAQY
-863 EALRK
+863 EALK
-868 AYGEDGSSLPE
+868 KLYGTDGATLPA
-879 QKLATVKVTI
+879 QRFATVKVTV
-889 EGDASATKTYPLQC
+889 EGDQSL
-903 SHSYERKEKMYYNE
+903 KEKLIYSNLYWRYDGWDWVYVEAQKVWQKEWQVN
-917 QGQQMITQNSE
+917 QT
-928 YGTFGPSGY
+928 YGTLGKHL
-937 TGQARILGTFD
+937 AGTFD
-948 SESFKMLEGSD
+948 SDDFKVLEGSEGYIFRIYAKD
-959 YYVFDLYTSLKGN
+959 GASRHAGE
-972 ISNIVGQPVSKLGY
+972 PVTALGY

-995 AEVKNSS
+995 AENVES
-1002 ISKSV
+1002 
-1007 PRSTAI
+1007 R
-1013 EPIFDKD
+1013 
-1020 GKYVSGLWRL
+1020 
-1030 ATVSIA
+1030 IA
-1036 KTPGNDIHI
+1036 KTVPTGSDSIRDSEGKSINMLYDLGGVTITNTPANDIHI
-1045 KVYVRSSDKPKSLAE
+1045 KVYVRSSDAKKSLAE
-1060 YQTIAKEALDT
+1060 YQTIAKEELDT
-1071 KYQSYKKVNYTTAG
+1071 KYQSCKKADYTTDG
-1085 WAALA
+1085 WAKLTQ
-1090 KAYQDGLNSIDKITN
+1090 AYQNGLAAVEKITD
-1105 EANAKALVENAK
+1105 ETNAQTLVEKAKNAAI
-1117 QAALTAMAAVKT
+1117 AAMTAVKT
-1129 REAEQ
+1129 RADEQ
-1134 KEQPSEKPSPETT
+1134 KAQPGEKPSQETT
-1147 GKYGSVSVTIS
+1147 GKLGSVTVTIS
-1158 NNTWNGS
+1158 NNTYSGS

-1191 LAKNNYTWQGTGG
+1191 LAKNDYTWQGTGG

-1218 TNSKEESLGEFTG
+1218 TNSKGESLGEFTG

-1251 NFDAATGKLVDG
+1251 NFDAASGKLVDG

-1438 VKNYSTLQEAEKILT
+1438 VKNESVLKEAEKSIT
-1453 FYQQIDDAKAKL
+1453 SYQQIDDAKAKL
-1465 AALPKLTNPTQ
+1465 AALPKLTNPTKE
-1476 AQANAYRSQINEAT
+1476 QANAYRAQISAAT
-1490 AAYKKLSAEQQK
+1490 DAYNKLSAEQKK
-1502 YITKADVENYNALA
+1502 YITKADVANYNALA

-1536 TAGKEGAA
+1536 TTGKEGAA

-1622 TDADL
+1622 TNADL

-1659 SKVSKPTEVQKKA
+1659 TKVAKPTEVQKKA

-1734 IGGKKYYEFTTPHFS
+1734 IGGKKYFEFTTPHFS
-1749 TFALVDADELGLDVA
+1749 TFALVDADELGLEV
-1764 EEPTVDAKALTAKL
+1764 EEPQVDAKALTAKL

-1801 DKAIVKELKD
+1801 DKAIIQELKD

-1832 AVTKKTAAYTN
+1832 AITKKTAAYTN

-1859 VYDADG
+1859 VYDENG
-1865 KLAAKTA
+1865 KLTAKTA

-1878 ASRIWTK
+1878 ASRTWTK

>member
-1 MKRKFFAIVLVFMMV
+1 MKHKGKKIFAMFLVLAML
-16 FSMLPAQSFASENI
+16 FSMSSVSFAD
-30 PTLFICRSETDFI
+30 TVDTTT
-43 KDKQELSIGK
+43 G
-53 YNGTITLGATS
+53 YNLTG
-64 KFGNKVI
+64 FGNKVGSTSFGNDISI
-71 ESVYLITIP
+71 EDS
-80 DGEELSILTKSDNSD
+80 DGTKLEKTCVETKERYESSILADIYYELYTVDGIGKDSVNFSNQDTETNYRLYDVLYSDASIDTAVSLEKYKVSYRALQNALTENGFSYQAD
-95 SNNPINNKITD
+95 TNHAYSAVMLINDDWNRVLFFVFTTGTIQ
-106 AYNSTLN
+106 N
-113 GPQSVRFPH
+113 
-122 YDGVNDFD
+122 
-130 EPLALNTEKFSVY
+130 
-143 IVNVDDLKTAGV
+143 NVDKSSLNAAIATAPKV
-155 DFDNNSNLD
+155 DG
-164 VTSKYYFFAISDT
+164 SDALHHH
-177 SRRKINENSK
+177 EN
-187 FYGVLIQQKV
+187 
-197 STEGVDKNALQA
+197 
-209 EIAKVTGENAE
+209 
-220 QYPHKSGDR
+220 DR
-229 YNGNDVSQV
+229 YNGNETSQK
-238 GFWNEMRPALTKA
+238 GFWEEYKTAYANAEKESKSGAATEESVARALSDL
-251 QEVEQRQNAT
+251 QN
-261 KREVETAK
+261 
-269 EELAAAISKLIP
+269 AISKLIP
-281 SKQANTTMLYEA
+281 SSQANTTMLYEA
-293 LQGIR
+293 LQG
-298 DLPTEN
+298 LLTEN
-304 TGYTAVS
+304 AGYTAVS
-311 WDNYVKA
+311 WDNYVTA

-324 LFDGLFTAGENG
+324 LFDGLFAAGEDG
-336 KRVATDQNTAAKQDA
+336 KRVATDQNTAAKQRE

-387 AQDQQ
+387 AQKQQ
-392 VRQGQYTEAST
+392 VQQGQYTEASKGA
-403 SDWNTAFASLQK
+403 WNTAYASLQK
-415 AMKDGYQTQSRYD
+415 AMRDGYQTQSRYD

-442 NLQDSNTEDITV
+442 KLQDSNTEDITV

-467 EHAIKDPKT
+467 EYAIKDPAT
-476 ATFDQHVTLGQGKK
+476 ATFDQHVTLGSGNK
-490 TISALLSAM
+490 TISALLREMS
-499 GYDDT
+499 YNDT
-504 PKEKTPSNGTQ
+504 PKTETPSSGTQ
-515 YKDGWKNPEVM
+515 YGDGWKNPEVM

-531 TLAVNRSKY
+531 TLAVNRSEY

-552 YGKLNT
+552 DGKLNT
-558 SRLFFDVQLHDGDE
+558 SKLYFDVQLHDGDE

-585 YGDVAAGVA
+585 YGDIAAGVA

-629 AAAEAKKTTT
+629 AAAEAKKATT

-645 LFLSEKRETED
+645 LFLSEKQETED

-693 VTPQTPTI
+693 VTPQTPTV

-768 ASKAIASAELL
+768 ASKAIASSKLL

-789 IAHMQ
+789 IARMQ

-868 AYGEDGSSLPE
+868 AYGENGESLPA

-959 YYVFDLYTSLKGN
+959 YYVFDLYTSLEGN

-1036 KTPGNDIHI
+1036 NTPANDIHI
-1045 KVYVRSSDKPKSLAE
+1045 KVYVRSSDTVKSLAE

-1071 KYQSYKKVNYTTAG
+1071 KYQSYQKAGYTTAG

-1090 KAYQDGLNSIDKITN
+1090 KAYQDGLNSIDKITD
-1105 EANAKALVENAK
+1105 EANAKTLVENAK
-1117 QAALTAMAAVKT
+1117 QAALAAMAAVKT
-1129 REAEQ
+1129 RAQ
-1134 KEQPSEKPSPETT
+1134 QQSQTPGETT
-1147 GKYGSVSVTIS
+1147 GKLGSVTVTIS
-1158 NNTWNGS
+1158 NTTLSGKDVDGKDVPAS
-1165 AMRGTFISE
+1165 MQGTFITE
-1174 TMPLNDD
+1174 TMPLNEN
-1181 TTMMTAILDA
+1181 TTMMSVILDA
-1191 LAKNNYTWQGTGG
+1191 LERKGYRWEGTGG
-1204 TSASGRDITYIASI
+1204 TTATGKDITYIAAI
-1218 TNSKEESLGEFTG
+1218 TNPGGYRMAEFTG

-1251 NFDAATGKLVDG
+1251 NFDAASGKLVDG

-1269 YTCKLGKDIGS
+1269 YTCNLGKDIGS

-1295 GGKLTPNFT
+1295 GGKLTPNFA
-1304 KSQKSYT
+1304 KGQKSYT

-1365 KGWPSMNSNAGY
+1365 RGWPSMNSNAGY

-1392 SANGKEVAK
+1392 SASGSEVAK
-1401 LIDNIGKI
+1401 LIDSIGKI
-1409 TYDNYKRKADAVKT
+1409 SYSNYKSKVDTVQT
-1423 ARSAYDALTADAKKE
+1423 ARNGYDALTAEAKKE
-1438 VKNYSTLQEAEKILT
+1438 VKNYSTLQEAEKSLT
-1453 FYQQIDDAKAKL
+1453 FYQQIDDAKTKL

-1521 ETIAGSEEMPESPIK
+1521 STIVGADAAPESPVETTGK
-1536 TAGKEGAA
+1536 TGFA
-1544 TTTAPTEVKV
+1544 TTTSPTEVKV
-1554 TEKTSADGTKETV
+1554 SGTTATV
-1567 AEVKVDAAHHDEIIK
+1567 TVKAENQSEILK

-1590 EIVLEV
+1590 EIILEV
-1596 EKTDTKGA
+1596 SKADSKGA

-1610 LDVTFVKNVADK
+1610 LEVSFVKNVADK

-1645 VLAEAKGAT
+1645 VLAEAKGST
-1654 ITLEV
+1654 ILIEIA
-1659 SKVSKPTEVQKKA
+1659 KVTKPTEAQKKA
-1672 AGANGHLLKL
+1672 AGTNGDIFSLLV
-1682 TIKSGDKVISD
+1682 KSGDKIISE
-1693 FNKGKVK
+1693 FNKGKATVR
-1700 VVAEIVSK
+1700 VEIPAK
-1708 LLDKKVAAIHIA
+1708 LADKKVAAIHIA

-1726 QLAGKVLT
+1726 QLAGRTLT
-1734 IGGKKYYEFTTPHFS
+1734 IGGKKFYEFTTPHFS
-1749 TFALVDADELGLDVA
+1749 TFALVDAEELGLEV
-1764 EEPTVDAKALTAKL
+1764 EEPQVDAKALTAKL

-1790 NVKVTTSLDKQ
+1790 NVKVTVSLDKQ
-1801 DKAIVKELKD
+1801 DKAIIKELKD

-1819 FYRSTKKAAGYKA
+1819 FYRSTKKAASYKST
-1832 AVTKKTAAYTN
+1832 VTKKTASYTN
-1843 TGGKKGT
+1843 TSGKKGT
-1850 KYYYKVQVR
+1850 KYFYKVQVR
-1859 VYDADG
+1859 VYDENG
-1865 KLAAKTA
+1865 KLIAKTA

-1878 ASRIWTK
+1878 ASRTWTK
-1885 GK
+1885 AK

>member
-1 MKRKFFAIVLVFMMV
+1 MRVKLRKVCAILTCLIMCLSTVIPTFALDGDTYIGDDGTVYDVTPFKVLNANDEEVKSKWLSGNSEFV
-16 FSMLPAQSFASENI
+16 DQTWYHEMLGLAENSDFKIENTAPSVYTIKVKNFKGDEKQPIASE
-30 PTLFICRSETDFI
+30 T
-43 KDKQELSIGK
+43 
-53 YNGTITLGATS
+53 
-64 KFGNKVI
+64 
-71 ESVYLITIP
+71 
-80 DGEELSILTKSDNSD
+80 GE
-95 SNNPINNKITD
+95 NPKLR
-106 AYNSTLN
+106 Y
-113 GPQSVRFPH
+113 
-122 YDGVNDFD
+122 
-130 EPLALNTEKFSVY
+130 
-143 IVNVDDLKTAGV
+143 
-155 DFDNNSNLD
+155 NLD
-164 VTSKYYFFAISDT
+164 VFKASPEEVLKYVGKDNASKMDTTQSHAIVKVECTYDDGEYIS
-177 SRRKINENSK
+177 NSCYNLL
-187 FYGVLIQQKV
+187 FTTGAIQ
-197 STEGVDKNALQA
+197 STADKSALNAA
-209 EIAKVTGENAE
+209 IAGAPNAE
-220 QYPHKSGDR
+220 KDQTYYHTNDR
-229 YNGNDVSQV
+229 YNGTDTSVK
-238 GFWNEMRPALTKA
+238 GFWADMEAVVNAAKAVQADPLATQDEVDAAAASLKQDEPNSALK
-251 QEVEQRQNAT
+251 
-261 KREVETAK
+261 K
-269 EELAAAISKLIP
+269 AISKLIP
-281 SKQANTTMLYEA
+281 STQANTTKLYEA

-298 DLPTEN
+298 NLPTEN

-318 KKTAQS
+318 KETAQS
-324 LFDGLFTAGENG
+324 LFDGLFAAGEDG
-336 KRVATDQNTAAKQDA
+336 KRVATDQNTAAKQRK

-387 AQDQQ
+387 AQNQQ
-392 VRQGQYTEAST
+392 VQQGKYTEASA
-403 SDWNTAFASLQK
+403 DAWNTAYTSLQK
-415 AMKDGYQTQSRYD
+415 AMQEGYQTKSRYD

-442 NLQDSNTEDITV
+442 NLQDSNTKDITV

-467 EHAIKDPKT
+467 EYAIKDAAT
-476 ATFDQHVTLGQGKK
+476 ATFDQHVTLGSGNK
-490 TISALLSAM
+490 TISALLHEMS
-499 GYDDT
+499 YDDT
-504 PKEKTPSNGTQ
+504 PKTKTPSSGTQ
-515 YKDGWKNPEVM
+515 YGEGWKNPEVM

-531 TLAVNRSKY
+531 TLAVNRSEY
-540 IDSWQGYIGKTE
+540 IDSWQGYIGKTQD
-552 YGKLNT
+552 GKLNT
-558 SRLFFDVQLHDGDE
+558 SKLYFDVQLHDKDE

-585 YGDVAAGVA
+585 YGDISAGVA
-594 QYNFYYGSLALLNIK
+594 DYNFYYGSLALLNIK

-629 AAAEAKKTTT
+629 AAAEAKKATT

-645 LFLSEKRETED
+645 LFLSEKQETED

-693 VTPQTPTI
+693 VTPQTPTV

-760 AVKTLYNE
+760 AVKTLYNK
-768 ASKAIASAELL
+768 ASKAIASSKLL

-794 QLQKTHKIANDRTVE
+794 QLQKTHKIANDRTIE

-814 LDRLPSQEEVAKGG
+814 LDRLPSQEEVEKGG

-868 AYGEDGSSLPE
+868 AYGENGESLPA

-903 SHSYERKEKMYYNE
+903 SHSYWRNEKMYYNE

-1036 KTPGNDIHI
+1036 NTPANDIHI

-1071 KYQSYKKVNYTTAG
+1071 KYQSYKKANYTTAG

-1090 KAYQDGLNSIDKITN
+1090 KAYQDGLNSIDKITD
-1105 EANAKALVENAK
+1105 EANAKTLVENAK

-1129 REAEQ
+1129 RAQEQ
-1134 KEQPSEKPSPETT
+1134 QSQTPGETT
-1147 GKYGSVSVTIS
+1147 GKLGSVTVTIS
-1158 NNTWNGS
+1158 NTTLSGKDVDGKDVPAS
-1165 AMRGTFISE
+1165 MQGTFIAE
-1174 TMPLNDD
+1174 TMPLNEN
-1181 TTMMTAILDA
+1181 TTMMSVILDA
-1191 LAKNNYTWQGTGG
+1191 LERKGYRWEGTGG
-1204 TSASGRDITYIASI
+1204 ATATGKDITYIAAI
-1218 TNSKEESLGEFTG
+1218 TNPDGYRMAEFTG

-1251 NFDAATGKLVDG
+1251 NFDAKDGKLVDG

-1269 YTCKLGKDIGS
+1269 YTCNLGKDIGS

-1311 LVKSGSSVNVSAT
+1311 LVKSGSSINVSAT

-1365 KGWPSMNSNAGY
+1365 RGWPSMNSNAGY

-1392 SANGKEVAK
+1392 SASGKEVAK
-1401 LIDNIGKI
+1401 LIDDIGKI
-1409 TYDNYKRKADAVKT
+1409 SYSNYKSKVDTVQT
-1423 ARSAYDALTADAKKE
+1423 ARNGYDALTAEAKKE
-1438 VKNYSTLQEAEKILT
+1438 VKNYSTLQEAEKSLT
-1453 FYQQIDDAKAKL
+1453 FYRQIDDAKAKL

-1521 ETIAGSEEMPESPIK
+1521 STISGFEQAPESPVE
-1536 TAGKEGAA
+1536 TTGKSGSA
-1544 TTTAPTEVKV
+1544 TTTSPTEVKV
-1554 TEKTSADGTKETV
+1554 SGTTAAATV
-1567 AEVKVDAAHHDEIIK
+1567 KAENQSEILK

-1590 EIVLEV
+1590 EIILEV
-1596 EKTDTKGA
+1596 SKADSKGA

-1622 TDADL
+1622 TNADL

-1640 ETIKT
+1640 ETLKT
-1645 VLAEAKGAT
+1645 IIGEAKGNT
-1654 ITLEV
+1654 VIIEIT
-1659 SKVSKPTEVQKKA
+1659 KVTKPTEAQKKA
-1672 AGANGHLLKL
+1672 AGANGDIFRLVV
-1682 TIKSGDKVISD
+1682 KSGDKIISE
-1693 FNKGKVK
+1693 FNKGKATVR
-1700 VVAEIVSK
+1700 VEIPAK
-1708 LLDKKVAAIHIA
+1708 LADKKVAAIHIA
-1720 DDGKIE
+1720 DDAKIE

-1749 TFALVDADELGLDVA
+1749 TFALVDAEELGLEV
-1764 EEPTVDAKALTAKL
+1764 EEPQVDAKALTAKL

-1790 NVKVTTSLDKQ
+1790 NIKVTVSLDKQ
-1801 DKAIVKELKD
+1801 DKAIIKELKE

-1832 AVTKKTAAYTN
+1832 AVTKKSASYTN
-1843 TGGKKGT
+1843 TSGKKGT
-1850 KYYYKVQVR
+1850 KYFYKVQVR
-1859 VYDADG
+1859 VYDENG
-1865 KLAAKTA
+1865 KLVAKTA

-1878 ASRIWTK
+1878 ASRVWTK
-1885 GK
+1885 

>member
-1 MKRKFFAIVLVFMMV
+1 MMKKKFFAIAMVIMMV
-16 FSMLPAQSFASENI
+16 LSLLPVQVFATEAPLTLYVVNTESEFLSKNDGI
-30 PTLFICRSETDFI
+30 GLTQLEGSVKLGKDVTKVPGFEIKKIYLKTIEGNEDLSLATLDDYSVKSARCRSLNGRGTSFNEEAEKLNQEKFESFKVSI
-43 KDKQELSIGK
+43 GELS
-53 YNGTITLGATS
+53 NAGAGDKIIS
-64 KFGNKVI
+64 K
-71 ESVYLITIP
+71 L
-80 DGEELSILTKSDNSD
+80 D
-95 SNNPINNKITD
+95 SQAEI
-106 AYNSTLN
+106 
-113 GPQSVRFPH
+113 
-122 YDGVNDFD
+122 
-130 EPLALNTEKFSVY
+130 
-143 IVNVDDLKTAGV
+143 
-155 DFDNNSNLD
+155 
-164 VTSKYYFFAISDT
+164 YFFAIFKDSL
-177 SRRKINENSK
+177 NSVQADSNGNYPDLPA
-187 FYGVLIQQKV
+187 YGILLQKKV
-197 STEGVDKNALQA
+197 NVDVQKGKLQE
-209 EIAKVTGENAE
+209 EIAKVTGTNAAMYY
-220 QYPHKSGDR
+220 QSADR
-229 YNGNDVSQV
+229 YNGNNTSQT
-238 GFWNEMRPALTKA
+238 GFWNEMELVLTKA
-251 QEVEQRQNAT
+251 QQVEQNAHASQSEVEQAT
-261 KREVETAK
+261 QD
-269 EELAAAISKLIP
+269 LAEAISKLIP
-281 SKQANTTMLYEA
+281 SSQANTTLLYEA
-293 LQGIR
+293 LQGIQN
-298 DLPTEN
+298 LPDTNEKW
-304 TGYTAVS
+304 TAVS

-318 KKTAQS
+318 KGTAQS
-324 LFDGLFTAGENG
+324 LFDGLFKEENG
-336 KRVATDQNTAAKQDA
+336 KRVATENNKDENQGKID
-351 IENAATVLT
+351 NAATVLT
-360 AAKEDLLQ
+360 AAKEDLLE

-387 AQDQQ
+387 AQNQQ
-392 VRQGQYTEAST
+392 VQQGQYTEESASA
-403 SDWNTAFASLQK
+403 WNTAYASLQK
-415 AMKDGYQTQSRYD
+415 AIQDGYQTQSRYN

-442 NLQDSNTEDITV
+442 NLQDSNTADITV

-467 EHAIKDPKT
+467 EYAIQDSVT
-476 ATFDQHVTLGQGKK
+476 ATFDRNVTLGSGNK
-490 TISALLSAM
+490 TISALLREMS
-499 GYDDT
+499 YNDT
-504 PKEKTPSNGTQ
+504 PKTKTPSSGTQ
-515 YKDGWKNPEVM
+515 YGEGWKNPEVM

-531 TLAVNRSKY
+531 TLAVNRSEY

-552 YGKLNT
+552 DGKLNT
-558 SRLFFDVQLHDGDE
+558 SKLYFDVQLHDKDE

-585 YGDVAAGVA
+585 YGDIAAGVA
-594 QYNFYYGSLALLNIK
+594 KYNFYYGSLALLNIK
-609 ENVIEVEAGKTFTVN
+609 ENVIEVEAGKPFTVN

-629 AAAEAKKTTT
+629 AAAEAKKATIA
-639 SASDVS
+639 ASNVS
-645 LFLSEKRETED
+645 LFLSEKQETED

-668 SKTDI
+668 SKTNLD
-673 EGKATAT
+673 GKASAT
-680 LYKEGWYRLGAVN
+680 LYKEGWYRLGAVD

-712 FPNLAAGD
+712 FPNLAAAD

-732 ATVRKTLQ
+732 ATVRKALQ

-760 AVKTLYNE
+760 TVKTLYNE
-768 ASKAIASAELL
+768 ASEAIASSDLL

-789 IAHMQ
+789 IARMQ
-794 QLQKTHKIANDRTVE
+794 QLQKTHKTANDRTVE
-809 QMLWY
+809 QMVWY
-814 LDRLPSQEEVAKGG
+814 LDRLPSQKEAANGG
-828 FTKAN
+828 FTEAY
-833 RQRFENLKEVYDAAT
+833 RQRFENLKEVYDKAT
-848 SYQKKLLDGQQSTQY
+848 SYQKKLLDGKQSAQY
-863 EALRK
+863 EALQK
-868 AYGEDGSSLPE
+868 AYGEKGDSLPE

-889 EGDASATKTYPLQC
+889 EGDASATETYPLQC
-903 SHSYERKEKMYYNE
+903 SHSYWRYEKMYYNE

-937 TGQARILGTFD
+937 TGQARILGMFD

-1036 KTPGNDIHI
+1036 NTPANDIHI

-1071 KYQSYKKVNYTTAG
+1071 KYQSYQKAGYTTDG

-1090 KAYQDGLNSIDKITN
+1090 KAYQDGLNSIDKITD
-1105 EANAKALVENAK
+1105 EANAKTLVENAK
-1117 QAALTAMAAVKT
+1117 QAALAAMAAVKT
-1129 REAEQ
+1129 RAQ
-1134 KEQPSEKPSPETT
+1134 QQSQTPGETT
-1147 GKYGSVSVTIS
+1147 GKLGSVTVTIS
-1158 NNTWNGS
+1158 NTTLSGKDVDGKDVPAS
-1165 AMRGTFISE
+1165 MQGTFIAE
-1174 TMPLNDD
+1174 TMPLNEN
-1181 TTMMTAILDA
+1181 TTMMSVILDA
-1191 LAKNNYTWQGTGG
+1191 LERKGYRWEGTGG
-1204 TSASGRDITYIASI
+1204 ATATGKDITYIAAI
-1218 TNSKEESLGEFTG
+1218 TNPEGYRMAEFTG

-1251 NFDAATGKLVDG
+1251 NFGTKDGKLVDG

-1269 YTCKLGKDIGS
+1269 YTCKLGRDIGS

-1295 GGKLTPNFT
+1295 GGKLTPVFA
-1304 KSQKSYT
+1304 KGQKSYT

-1339 TGSNYYRSGE
+1339 TDSNYYRSGE
-1349 SIPVKAG
+1349 SIPIKAG
-1356 DTIYVGVGG
+1356 DTIYVGIGG
-1365 KGWPSMNSNAGY
+1365 RGWPSMNSNPGFAI
-1377 QIRFDETWYEIKVVD
+1377 QFSETWYEIKVVD
-1392 SANGKEVAK
+1392 SASGSEVAK
-1401 LIDNIGKI
+1401 LIDGIGKI
-1409 TYDNYKRKADAVKT
+1409 SYSNYKSKVDAVQT
-1423 ARSAYDALTADAKKE
+1423 ARNGYDALTAEAKKE
-1438 VKNYSTLQEAEKILT
+1438 VKNYSTLQEAEKSLA

-1476 AQANAYRSQINEAT
+1476 TQANAYRSQINEAT
-1490 AAYKKLSAEQQK
+1490 AAFNKLSAEQQK

-1521 ETIAGSEEMPESPIK
+1521 STISGSDQAPESPVE
-1536 TAGKEGAA
+1536 TTGKEGAA
-1544 TTTAPTEVKV
+1544 STTAPTEVKV
-1554 TEKTSADGTKETV
+1554 TEKSNADGTKETI
-1567 AEVKVDAAHHDEIIK
+1567 AESKVSADNQKEILK

-1596 EKTDTKGA
+1596 SKADSKGA

-1610 LDVTFVKNVADK
+1610 LEVSFVKNISDK

-1640 ETIKT
+1640 ETMKT
-1645 VLAEAKGAT
+1645 VLAAAKGAT

-1659 SKVSKPTEVQKKA
+1659 SKVAKPTEVQKKA
-1672 AGANGHLLKL
+1672 AGTNGHLLKL
-1682 TIKSGDKVISD
+1682 TIKSGDKIISD
-1693 FNKGKVK
+1693 FNKGKATVR
-1700 VVAEIVSK
+1700 VEIPAK
-1708 LLDKKVAAIHIA
+1708 LTDKKVAAIYLA
-1720 DDGKIE
+1720 DDAKIE

-1734 IGGKKYYEFTTPHFS
+1734 ISGKKYFEFITPHFS
-1749 TFALVDADELGLDVA
+1749 TFALVDADELGLEV
-1764 EEPTVDAKALTAKL
+1764 EEPQVDAKALTAKL
-1778 TPVARSAKTAKK
+1778 TPIARSAKTAKK
-1790 NVKVTTSLDKQ
+1790 NVKVTVSLDKQ
-1801 DKAIVKELKD
+1801 DKAIIKELKD

-1832 AVTKKTAAYTN
+1832 AVTKKTASYTN
-1843 TGGKKGT
+1843 TSGKKGT
-1850 KYYYKVQVR
+1850 KYFYKVQVR
-1859 VYDADG
+1859 VYNENG
-1865 KLAAKTA
+1865 KLTAKTA

-1885 GK
+1885 

>member
-1 MKRKFFAIVLVFMMV
+1 MKRKFLTIVLAFMMV
-16 FSMLPAQSFASENI
+16 FSMLPMQGFASDSV
-30 PTLFICRSETDFI
+30 PTLYLCRSEEAFLQSNKNLSTDTNVGPINLGNDSLFAKNTGKEI
-43 KDKQELSIGK
+43 KI
-53 YNGTITLGATS
+53 NR
-64 KFGNKVI
+64 
-71 ESVYLITIP
+71 VYLVTIP
-80 DGEELSILTKSDNSD
+80 AGETLSILTKGETDNYTGIL
-95 SNNPINNKITD
+95 PT
-106 AYNSTLN
+106 YNSPLNNSESETL
-113 GPQSVRFPH
+113 PYF
-122 YDGVNDFD
+122 DGSEENS
-130 EPLALNTEKFSVY
+130 EPPKEINTSNFTTYK
-143 IVNVDDLKTAGV
+143 VDVESLETAGV
-155 DFDNNSNLD
+155 TKGSLD
-164 VTSKYYFFAISDT
+164 SASEYYFFAISATSCRKNKPNKPNNFDT
-177 SRRKINENSK
+177 TKL
-187 FYGVLIQQKV
+187 YGVLIQQKV
-197 STEGVDKNALQA
+197 STEGVDKSALQA

-261 KREVETAK
+261 KSEVETAK

-281 SKQANTTMLYEA
+281 STQANTTMLYEA
-293 LQGIR
+293 LQGS
-298 DLPTEN
+298 LTEN
-304 TGYTAVS
+304 TRYTAVS

-318 KKTAQS
+318 KETAQT
-324 LFDGLFTAGENG
+324 LFDGLFVAGMDG
-336 KRVATDQNTAAKQDA
+336 KRVATGQNTKANQGE
-351 IENAATVLT
+351 IETAATVLK
-360 AAKEDLLQ
+360 AAKADLLG
-368 SKGLEERIALWKE
+368 SKGLEERLLLWNS
-381 ASTWLL
+381 AAQWLL

-392 VRQGQYTEAST
+392 VQKGQYSNA
-403 SDWNTAFASLQK
+403 DVWNTAYANLEK
-415 AMKDGYQTQSRYD
+415 AIKDGNGYQTQSKYN
-428 AYTSSVVAL
+428 AYTSSIVAL
-437 STAYY
+437 SAAYY
-442 NLQDSNTEDITV
+442 NLQDSNTSDITV

-467 EHAIKDPKT
+467 EYAIQDAKT
-476 ATFDQHVTLGQGKK
+476 ATFDQNVTLGQGNK
-490 TISALLSAM
+490 TISAMLSAM

-504 PKEKTPSNGTQ
+504 PKKATPSKGTQ
-515 YKDGWKNPEVM
+515 YGEGWKNPEVM

-531 TLAVNRSKY
+531 TLAVNRIGSSPR
-540 IDSWQGYIGKTE
+540 DWQGYIGKNAD
-552 YGKLNT
+552 GKLDT
-558 SRLFFDVQLHDGDE
+558 SKLNFDVQLHNGDD
-572 IVILRALGPGYNY
+572 IVILRAQGPGYNY
-585 YGDVAAGVA
+585 YGDVAAGGA
-594 QYNFYYGSLALLNIK
+594 AYNFYYKSLALLAIQ
-609 ENVIEVEAGKTFTVN
+609 EDRIEVEAGKPFSLTV
-624 VEKTT
+624 TRT
-629 AAAEAKKTTT
+629 SAAAEETKTTG
-639 SASDVS
+639 SVADVS
-645 LFLSEKRETED
+645 LFVSETQETEAD
-656 AAKAAPA
+656 AQAAPA

-668 SKTDI
+668 SKTDAN
-673 EGKATAT
+673 GKATTT
-680 LYKEGWYRLGAVN
+680 LYKEGWYRLATVD

-701 GNNNGE
+701 GNNSGDE
-707 MSGGK
+707 SGGN

-720 YVLVHVVPSTDT
+720 YVLVYVTPSADT
-732 ATVRKTLQ
+732 SAARASLQ
-740 AELDEVYRAYA
+740 AELDQVYRAHA
-751 EGFYGEDAE
+751 EGFYGTDADT
-760 AVKTLYNE
+760 VKTLYQNT
-768 ASKAIASAELL
+768 SQTIASSNLL
-779 GDAYDAKENA
+779 GEAYDAQEAA
-789 IAHMQ
+789 IAKLK
-794 QLQKTHKIANDRTVE
+794 QLQEEYGGRNDRVLE
-809 QMLWY
+809 QMTWY
-814 LDRLPSQEEVAKGG
+814 LDNLPSVEEAAAGG
-828 FTKAN
+828 FTQAYA
-833 RQRFENLKEVYDAAT
+833 QRFATLKKTYETAT
-848 SYQKKLLDGQQSTQY
+848 DYQRSLLNGQQSAQY
-863 EALRK
+863 EALK
-868 AYGEDGSSLPE
+868 KLYGTDGARLPA
-879 QKLATVKVTI
+879 QRFATVKVTI
-889 EGDASATKTYPLQC
+889 EGDPSLKDKLIYSNLYWR
-903 SHSYERKEKMYYNE
+903 YEGWKWVYVEAQKAWQKEW
-917 QGQQMITQNSE
+917 QGDE
-928 YGTFGPSGY
+928 RYGTRGKKL
-937 TGQARILGTFD
+937 AGTFD
-948 SESFKMLEGSD
+948 SDDFKVLEGSEGYSFSIYAKD
-959 YYVFDLYTSLKGN
+959 GKWEYAE
-972 ISNIVGQPVSKLGY
+972 QPVTALGY

-995 AEVKNSS
+995 AENVES
-1002 ISKSV
+1002 
-1007 PRSTAI
+1007 R
-1013 EPIFDKD
+1013 
-1020 GKYVSGLWRL
+1020 
-1030 ATVSIA
+1030 IA
-1036 KTPGNDIHI
+1036 KTVPTGTDSIRDSNGESINNIYNLGGVTITNTPANDIHI
-1045 KVYVRSSDKPKSLAE
+1045 KVYVRSSDAKKSLAE
-1060 YQTIAKEALDT
+1060 YQTIAKEELDT
-1071 KYQSYKKVNYTTAG
+1071 KYQSCKKADYTTDG
-1085 WAALA
+1085 WAKLTQ
-1090 KAYQDGLNSIDKITN
+1090 AYQNGLAAVEMITD
-1105 EANAKALVENAK
+1105 ETNAQTLVEKAKNAAI
-1117 QAALTAMAAVKT
+1117 AAMTAVKT
-1129 REAEQ
+1129 RAN
-1134 KEQPSEKPSPETT
+1134 EQPGEKPSQETT

-1158 NNTWNGS
+1158 NNTYSGS

-1181 TTMMTAILDA
+1181 TTMMSAILDA
-1191 LAKNNYTWQGTGG
+1191 LTKNDYTWQGTGG

-1218 TNSKEESLGEFTG
+1218 TNSKRESLGEFTG

-1251 NFDAATGKLVDG
+1251 NFDAASGKLVDG

-1423 ARSAYDALTADAKKE
+1423 ARSAYDALTVDAKKE

-1536 TAGKEGAA
+1536 TTGKEGAA

-1645 VLAEAKGAT
+1645 VLAETKGAT

-1749 TFALVDADELGLDVA
+1749 TFALVDADELGLEVA

-1778 TPVARSAKTAKK
+1778 TPIARSAKTAKK
-1790 NVKVTTSLDKQ
+1790 NVKVTVSLDKQ
-1801 DKAIVKELKD
+1801 DKAMIKELKD

-1832 AVTKKTAAYTN
+1832 AVTKKTASYTN
-1843 TGGKKGT
+1843 TSGKKGT
-1850 KYYYKVQVR
+1850 KYFYKVQVR
-1859 VYDADG
+1859 VYDENG
-1865 KLAAKTA
+1865 KLTAKTA
-1872 LKQCKY
+1872 LKQCRY
-1878 ASRIWTK
+1878 AARVWSK
-1885 GK
+1885 

>member
-1 MKRKFFAIVLVFMMV
+1 MIVIKKPRFARQRIFAVFVCILMCL
-16 FSMLPAQSFASENI
+16 SMTIPSFALENV
-30 PTLFICRSETDFI
+30 TYTDEDDGTVYDVTPFRVLDKDGVELENKWLSGSMDTNSWNHKIVGLTAESTFEIENKYPDSWKIEI
-43 KDKQELSIGK
+43 KDFQNNIVQAIETKTIGETK
-53 YNGTITLGATS
+53 IATYKIDCFAVEAQDIVAYAKRESFDSKLDLTQSYAFVQVVCTYEGDSTPYNLLFTTGTIQS
-64 KFGNKVI
+64 
-71 ESVYLITIP
+71 SV
-80 DGEELSILTKSDNSD
+80 DKSALKKA
-95 SNNPINNKITD
+95 INEAPSLDTD
-106 AYNSTLN
+106 ALY
-113 GPQSVRFPH
+113 H
-122 YDGVNDFD
+122 H
-130 EPLALNTEKFSVY
+130 
-143 IVNVDDLKTAGV
+143 
-155 DFDNNSNLD
+155 
-164 VTSKYYFFAISDT
+164 
-177 SRRKINENSK
+177 EN
-187 FYGVLIQQKV
+187 
-197 STEGVDKNALQA
+197 
-209 EIAKVTGENAE
+209 
-220 QYPHKSGDR
+220 DR
-229 YNGNDVSQV
+229 YNGNDISRI
-238 GFWNEMRPALTKA
+238 GFWEEYRVARSNAEKELTSGAATEDSVAKAITAL
-251 QEVEQRQNAT
+251 NN
-261 KREVETAK
+261 
-269 EELAAAISKLIP
+269 AISKLIP
-281 SKQANTTMLYEA
+281 STQANTTMLYEA
-293 LQGIR
+293 LQG
-298 DLPTEN
+298 LLTKN
-304 TGYTAVS
+304 AGYTAVS

-318 KKTAQS
+318 KETAQS
-324 LFDGLFTAGENG
+324 LFDGLFTAGKDG
-336 KRVATDQNTAAKQDA
+336 KRVATDQNKAANQKP
-351 IENAATVLT
+351 IENAAKVLN
-360 AAKEDLLQ
+360 AAKADLLG
-368 SKGLEERIALWKE
+368 SKGLEERLLLWNS
-381 ASTWLL
+381 AAQWLL
-387 AQDQQ
+387 AQNQQ
-392 VRQGQYTEAST
+392 VQKGEYSNAQ
-403 SDWNTAFASLQK
+403 DWNTAYANLET
-415 AMKDGYQTQSRYD
+415 AIEDGDGYQTQSKYH
-428 AYTSSVVAL
+428 AYTSSIVAL
-437 STAYY
+437 SAAYY
-442 NLQDSNTEDITV
+442 NLQDSNTSDITV

-467 EHAIKDPKT
+467 EYAIQDAKT
-476 ATFDQHVTLGQGKK
+476 ATFDQDVTLGQGNK
-490 TISALLSAM
+490 TISALLSTM

-504 PKEKTPSNGTQ
+504 PKEKTPSKGTQ
-515 YKDGWKNPEVM
+515 YGEGWKNPEVM

-531 TLAVNRSKY
+531 TLAVNRTGSSPR
-540 IDSWQGYIGKTE
+540 DWQGYIGKNVG
-552 YGKLNT
+552 GKLTT
-558 SRLFFDVQLHDGDE
+558 SPLYFDVQLHNGDD
-572 IVILRALGPGYNY
+572 IVILRAQGPGYNY
-585 YGDVAAGVA
+585 YGDVAAGGA
-594 QYNFYYGSLALLNIK
+594 AYNFYYKSLALLAIQ
-609 ENVIEVEAGKTFTVN
+609 EDRIEVEAGKPFSLTV
-624 VEKTT
+624 TRT
-629 AAAEAKKTTT
+629 SAAAEETKTTR
-639 SASDVS
+639 SVADVS
-645 LFLSEKRETED
+645 LFVSETQETE
-656 AAKAAPA
+656 AAAQTAPA

-668 SKTDI
+668 SKTDAN
-673 EGKATAT
+673 GKATTT
-680 LYKEGWYRLGAVN
+680 LYKEGWYRLATVD

-701 GNNNGE
+701 GNNNGDE
-707 MSGGK
+707 SGGN

-720 YVLVHVVPSTDT
+720 YVLVHVTASADT
-732 ATVRKTLQ
+732 SAARARLQ
-740 AELDEVYRAYA
+740 AELDQVYRAYA
-751 EGFYGEDAE
+751 EEFYGTNADA
-760 AVKTLYNE
+760 VRTLYRNT
-768 ASKAIASAELL
+768 SQTIASSTLL
-779 GDAYDAKENA
+779 GEAYDAQEAA
-789 IAHMQ
+789 IAELK
-794 QLQKTHKIANDRTVE
+794 QLQEEYGGRNERVLE
-809 QMLWY
+809 QMTWY
-814 LDRLPSQEEVAKGG
+814 LDNLPSAEEAAAGG
-828 FTKAN
+828 FTQAYA
-833 RQRFENLKEVYDAAT
+833 QRFATLKKTYETAT
-848 SYQKKLLDGQQSTQY
+848 DYQRSLLNGQQSAQY
-863 EALRK
+863 EALK
-868 AYGEDGSSLPE
+868 KLYGTDGAALPA
-879 QKLATVKVTI
+879 QRFATVKVTI
-889 EGDASATKTYPLQC
+889 EGDQSLKDKLIYSNLYWRYEGWKWVYVEAEKVWQKDWQNDKT
-903 SHSYERKEKMYYNE
+903 
-917 QGQQMITQNSE
+917 
-928 YGTFGPSGY
+928 YGTFSKKL
-937 TGQARILGTFD
+937 AGTFD
-948 SESFKMLEGSD
+948 SDDFKVLEGSEGYIFSIYAKD
-959 YYVFDLYTSLKGN
+959 GKWEYAK
-972 ISNIVGQPVSKLGY
+972 QPVTALGY

-995 AEVKNSS
+995 AENVES
-1002 ISKSV
+1002 
-1007 PRSTAI
+1007 
-1013 EPIFDKD
+1013 
-1020 GKYVSGLWRL
+1020 Y
-1030 ATVSIA
+1030 IA
-1036 KTPGNDIHI
+1036 KTVPTSTDSIRDSNDKAINNLYNLGGVTITNTPANDIHI
-1045 KVYVRSSDKPKSLAE
+1045 KVYVRSSNAKKSLAE
-1060 YQTIAKEALDT
+1060 YQTIAKEELDT
-1071 KYQSYKKVNYTTAG
+1071 KYQSYKKANYTTAG
-1085 WAALA
+1085 WAALTQ
-1090 KAYQDGLNSIDKITN
+1090 AYQNGLAAVEKITD
-1105 EANAKALVENAK
+1105 ETNAETLVEKAK
-1117 QAALTAMAAVKT
+1117 QAAIVEMAAVKT

-1134 KEQPSEKPSPETT
+1134 KEQPGEKPSQETT

-1191 LAKNNYTWQGTGG
+1191 LKKNNYTWQGTGG

-1536 TAGKEGAA
+1536 TTGKEGAA

-1645 VLAEAKGAT
+1645 VLAETKGAT

-1749 TFALVDADELGLDVA
+1749 TFALVDADELGLEVA

-1801 DKAIVKELKD
+1801 DKAIVQELKD

-1832 AVTKKTAAYTN
+1832 AVTKKTSTYTN

-1859 VYDADG
+1859 VYDANG

-1878 ASRIWTK
+1878 ATRIWTK

>member
-1 MKRKFFAIVLVFMMV
+1 MRKEKRIKKWILRTVLLILCMALVV
-16 FSMLPAQSFASENI
+16 PTTPIAYASE
-30 PTLFICRSETDFI
+30 PTP
-43 KDKQELSIGK
+43 SIS
-53 YNGTITLGATS
+53 LLD
-64 KFGNKVI
+64 
-71 ESVYLITIP
+71 E
-80 DGEELSILTKSDNSD
+80 
-95 SNNPINNKITD
+95 SNNPIDVRLVNRITTPRGFD
-106 AYNSTLN
+106 SSLYLIENYSGSTVTVQAAENTNYRIQKL
-113 GPQSVRFPH
+113 
-122 YDGVNDFD
+122 NDFTNGTNISKD
-130 EPLALNTEKFSVY
+130 SISLKEYSIGYNELNANTNRVKSEYFPNYEFDSTWQFAGFYFLQARPTRSVYAFVFKTGEAQSEADKSALNAAIATAPK
-143 IVNVDDLKTAGV
+143 VDG
-155 DFDNNSNLD
+155 
-164 VTSKYYFFAISDT
+164 SDALHHH
-177 SRRKINENSK
+177 EN
-187 FYGVLIQQKV
+187 
-197 STEGVDKNALQA
+197 
-209 EIAKVTGENAE
+209 
-220 QYPHKSGDR
+220 DR
-229 YNGNDVSQV
+229 YNGNETSQK
-238 GFWNEMRPALTKA
+238 GFWEEYKTAYANAEKESKSGAATEGSVAKALSDL
-251 QEVEQRQNAT
+251 QS
-261 KREVETAK
+261 
-269 EELAAAISKLIP
+269 AISKLIP
-281 SKQANTTMLYEA
+281 SSQANTTLLYEA
-293 LQGIR
+293 LQGIQN
-298 DLPTEN
+298 LPETNEKWTE
-304 TGYTAVS
+304 VS
-311 WDNYVKA
+311 WSKYVEA
-318 KKTAQS
+318 KGTAQTVFDS
-324 LFDGLFTAGENG
+324 LFEEKEG
-336 KRVATDQNTAAKQDA
+336 KRVATENNKAEKQGNIDNAAK
-351 IENAATVLT
+351 VLT
-360 AAKEDLLQ
+360 AAKEDLLE

-387 AQDQQ
+387 AQNQQ
-392 VRQGQYTEAST
+392 VQQGQYTEASAGA
-403 SDWNTAFASLQK
+403 WNTAYASLQK
-415 AMKDGYQTQSRYD
+415 AMQDGYQTQSRYD

-442 NLQDSNTEDITV
+442 NLQDSNAEDITV

-467 EHAIKDPKT
+467 EYAIKDPAT
-476 ATFDQHVTLGQGKK
+476 ATFDQNVTLGSGNK
-490 TISALLSAM
+490 TISALLHAM
-499 GYDDT
+499 SYDDT
-504 PKEKTPSNGTQ
+504 PKTKTPSSGTQ
-515 YKDGWKNPEVM
+515 YGEGWKNPEVM

-531 TLAVNRSKY
+531 TLAVNRREH

-552 YGKLNT
+552 DGKLNT
-558 SRLFFDVQLHDGDE
+558 SKLYFDVQLHDGDE

-585 YGDVAAGVA
+585 YGDISAGVA
-594 QYNFYYGSLALLNIK
+594 GYNFYYGSLALLNIK

-629 AAAEAKKTTT
+629 AAAEAKKATTN
-639 SASDVS
+639 ASDVS
-645 LFLSEKRETED
+645 LFLSEKQETED
-656 AAKAAPA
+656 GAKAAPA

-680 LYKEGWYRLGAVN
+680 LYKEGWYRLEAVN

-768 ASKAIASAELL
+768 ASKAIASSELL

-794 QLQKTHKIANDRTVE
+794 QLQKTHKAANDRTVE

-868 AYGEDGSSLPE
+868 AYGENGESLPA

-1036 KTPGNDIHI
+1036 NTPANDIHI

-1071 KYQSYKKVNYTTAG
+1071 KYQSYQKAGYTTDG

-1090 KAYQDGLNSIDKITN
+1090 KAYQDGLNSIDKITD
-1105 EANAKALVENAK
+1105 EANAKTLVENAK
-1117 QAALTAMAAVKT
+1117 QAALAAMAAVKT
-1129 REAEQ
+1129 RAQ
-1134 KEQPSEKPSPETT
+1134 QQSQTPGETT
-1147 GKYGSVSVTIS
+1147 GKLGSVTVTIS
-1158 NNTWNGS
+1158 NTTLSGKDVDGKDVPAS
-1165 AMRGTFISE
+1165 MQGTFIAE
-1174 TMPLNDD
+1174 TMPLNEN
-1181 TTMMTAILDA
+1181 TTMMSVILDA
-1191 LAKNNYTWQGTGG
+1191 LERKGYRWEGTGG
-1204 TSASGRDITYIASI
+1204 ATATGKDITYIAAI
-1218 TNSKEESLGEFTG
+1218 TNPEGYRMAEFTG

-1251 NFDAATGKLVDG
+1251 NFGTKDGKLVDG

-1269 YTCKLGKDIGS
+1269 YTCKLGRDIGS

-1295 GGKLTPNFT
+1295 GGKLTPAFA
-1304 KSQKSYT
+1304 KGQKSYT
-1311 LVKSGSSVNVSAT
+1311 LVKSGGSVNVSAT

-1349 SIPVKAG
+1349 SIPIKAG
-1356 DTIYVGVGG
+1356 DTIYVGIGG
-1365 KGWPSMNSNAGY
+1365 RGWPSMNSNPGFAI
-1377 QIRFDETWYEIKVVD
+1377 QFSETWYEIKVVD
-1392 SANGKEVAK
+1392 SASGSEVAK
-1401 LIDNIGKI
+1401 LIDGIGKI
-1409 TYDNYKRKADAVKT
+1409 SYSNYKSKVDAVQT
-1423 ARSAYDALTADAKKE
+1423 ARNGYDALTAEAKKE
-1438 VKNYSTLQEAEKILT
+1438 VKNYSTLQEAEKSLA

-1476 AQANAYRSQINEAT
+1476 TQANAYRSQINEAT
-1490 AAYKKLSAEQQK
+1490 AAFNKLSAEQQK

-1521 ETIAGSEEMPESPIK
+1521 STISGSDQAPESPVE
-1536 TAGKEGAA
+1536 TTGKSGSA

-1554 TEKTSADGTKETV
+1554 SGTTAAATV
-1567 AEVKVDAAHHDEIIK
+1567 KAENQSEILK
-1582 QAAENKSA
+1582 QAAEKKSA
-1590 EIVLEV
+1590 EIILEV
-1596 EKTDTKGA
+1596 SKADSKGA
-1604 DSVQLS
+1604 DSVQLQLETS
-1610 LDVTFVKNVADK
+1610 FVKNISDK
-1622 TDADL
+1622 TNASL
-1627 TVNTENGK
+1627 TLDTENGR
-1635 VTLDQ
+1635 VSFDQ
-1640 ETIKT
+1640 EVLKTIIS
-1645 VLAEAKGAT
+1645 EAKGNTVT
-1654 ITLEV
+1654 IEIT
-1659 SKVSKPTEVQKKA
+1659 KVTKPTEAQKKA
-1672 AGANGHLLKL
+1672 AGTNGDIFSLLV
-1682 TIKSGDKVISD
+1682 KSGDKIISD
-1693 FNKGKVK
+1693 FNKGKATVR
-1700 VVAEIVSK
+1700 VEIPAK
-1708 LLDKKVAAIHIA
+1708 LADKKVAAIYLA
-1720 DDGKIE
+1720 DDAKIE

-1734 IGGKKYYEFTTPHFS
+1734 VGGKKFYEFTTPHFS
-1749 TFALVDADELGLDVA
+1749 TFALVDAEELGLEV
-1764 EEPTVDAKALTAKL
+1764 EEPQVDAKALTAKL

-1790 NVKVTTSLDKQ
+1790 NVKVTVRLDKQ
-1801 DKAIVKELKD
+1801 DKAIIKELKD

-1832 AVTKKTAAYTN
+1832 AVTKKTASYTN
-1843 TGGKKGT
+1843 TSGKKGT

-1859 VYDADG
+1859 VYDANG

-1872 LKQCKY
+1872 LKQCRY
-1878 ASRIWTK
+1878 ASRTWTK
-1885 GK
+1885 TK

>member
-1 MKRKFFAIVLVFMMV
+1 
-16 FSMLPAQSFASENI
+16 
-30 PTLFICRSETDFI
+30 
-43 KDKQELSIGK
+43 
-53 YNGTITLGATS
+53 
-64 KFGNKVI
+64 
-71 ESVYLITIP
+71 
-80 DGEELSILTKSDNSD
+80 
-95 SNNPINNKITD
+95 
-106 AYNSTLN
+106 
-113 GPQSVRFPH
+113 
-122 YDGVNDFD
+122 
-130 EPLALNTEKFSVY
+130 
-143 IVNVDDLKTAGV
+143 
-155 DFDNNSNLD
+155 
-164 VTSKYYFFAISDT
+164 
-177 SRRKINENSK
+177 
-187 FYGVLIQQKV
+187 
-197 STEGVDKNALQA
+197 
-209 EIAKVTGENAE
+209 
-220 QYPHKSGDR
+220 
-229 YNGNDVSQV
+229 
-238 GFWNEMRPALTKA
+238 
-251 QEVEQRQNAT
+251 
-261 KREVETAK
+261 
-269 EELAAAISKLIP
+269 
-281 SKQANTTMLYEA
+281 MLYEA

-324 LFDGLFTAGENG
+324 LFDGLFEEKEG
-336 KRVATDQNTAAKQDA
+336 KRVATENNKAEKQGNIDNAAK
-351 IENAATVLT
+351 VLT

-381 ASTWLL
+381 TSTWLL
-387 AQDQQ
+387 AQNQQ
-392 VRQGQYTEAST
+392 VQQGQYTEASKGA
-403 SDWNTAFASLQK
+403 WNTAYASLQK
-415 AMKDGYQTQSRYD
+415 AMRDGYQTQSRYN

-442 NLQDSNTEDITV
+442 KLQDSNTKDITV

-467 EHAIKDPKT
+467 EYAIKDPAT
-476 ATFDQHVTLGQGKK
+476 ATFDQHVTLGSGNK

-499 GYDDT
+499 DYNDT
-504 PKEKTPSNGTQ
+504 PKEKTPSNGEQ
-515 YKDGWKNPEVM
+515 YGEGWKNPEVM

-531 TLAVNRSKY
+531 TLAVNRSEY

-552 YGKLNT
+552 DGKLNT
-558 SRLFFDVQLHDGDE
+558 SKLYFDVQLHDGDE

-629 AAAEAKKTTT
+629 AAAEAKKATT

-645 LFLSEKRETED
+645 LFLSEKQETED

-673 EGKATAT
+673 EGKASAT

-693 VTPQTPTI
+693 VTPQTPTV
-701 GNNNGE
+701 GNNSGE

-760 AVKTLYNE
+760 AVKTLYNK
-768 ASKAIASAELL
+768 ASNAIASAELL

-789 IAHMQ
+789 IARMQ

-833 RQRFENLKEVYDAAT
+833 RQRFENLKEVYDKAT

-868 AYGEDGSSLPE
+868 AYGENGESLPA

-917 QGQQMITQNSE
+917 QGQQMITRNSE

-1036 KTPGNDIHI
+1036 NTPANDLHI

-1060 YQTIAKEALDT
+1060 YQTIAKEELDT
-1071 KYQSYKKVNYTTAG
+1071 KYQSYQKAGYTTAG
-1085 WAALA
+1085 WTALA
-1090 KAYQDGLNSIDKITN
+1090 KAYQDGLNSIDKITD
-1105 EANAKALVENAK
+1105 EANAKTLVENAK

-1129 REAEQ
+1129 RAQEQ
-1134 KEQPSEKPSPETT
+1134 QSSTPGETT
-1147 GKYGSVSVTIS
+1147 GKLGSVTVTIS
-1158 NNTWNGS
+1158 NTTLSGKDVDGKDVPAS
-1165 AMRGTFISE
+1165 MQGTFIAE
-1174 TMPLNDD
+1174 TMPLNEN
-1181 TTMMTAILDA
+1181 TTMMSVILDA
-1191 LAKNNYTWQGTGG
+1191 LERNKYKWEGTGG
-1204 TSASGRDITYIASI
+1204 TTATGKDITYIAAI
-1218 TNSKEESLGEFTG
+1218 TNPDGYRMAEFTG

-1251 NFDAATGKLVDG
+1251 NFDAKDGKLVDG

-1280 DWGNPDTSLSAMSVS
+1280 DWDNPDTSLSSMQIS

-1304 KSQKSYT
+1304 KGQKSYT

-1392 SANGKEVAK
+1392 SASGKEVAK
-1401 LIDNIGKI
+1401 LIDDIGKI
-1409 TYDNYKRKADAVKT
+1409 SYSNYKSKVDTVQT
-1423 ARSAYDALTADAKKE
+1423 ARNGYDALTAEAKKE
-1438 VKNYSTLQEAEKILT
+1438 VKNYSTLQEAEKSLT
-1453 FYQQIDDAKAKL
+1453 FYQQIDDAKTKL

-1521 ETIAGSEEMPESPIK
+1521 STIVGADAAPESPVETTGK
-1536 TAGKEGAA
+1536 TGSA
-1544 TTTAPTEVKV
+1544 TTTSPTEVKV
-1554 TEKTSADGTKETV
+1554 SGTTAAATV
-1567 AEVKVDAAHHDEIIK
+1567 KAENQSEILK
-1582 QAAENKSA
+1582 QAAEKKSA
-1590 EIVLEV
+1590 EIILEV
-1596 EKTDTKGA
+1596 AASDTKGA
-1604 DSVQLS
+1604 ENVQLQLETS
-1610 LDVTFVKNVADK
+1610 FVKNISDK
-1622 TDADL
+1622 TNASL
-1627 TVNTENGK
+1627 TLDTENGR
-1635 VTLDQ
+1635 VSFDQ
-1640 ETIKT
+1640 EALKAIIG
-1645 VLAEAKGAT
+1645 EAKGAT

-1659 SKVSKPTEVQKKA
+1659 TKVSKPTEAQKKA
-1672 AGANGHLLKL
+1672 AGTNGDIFRLVV
-1682 TIKSGDKVISD
+1682 KSGDKIISE
-1693 FNKGKVK
+1693 FNKGKATVR
-1700 VVAEIVSK
+1700 VEIPAK
-1708 LLDKKVAAIHIA
+1708 LADKKVAAIYIA
-1720 DDGKIE
+1720 DDAKIE

-1749 TFALVDADELGLDVA
+1749 TFALVDAEELGLEV
-1764 EEPTVDAKALTAKL
+1764 EEPQVDAKALTAKL

-1790 NVKVTTSLDKQ
+1790 NVKVTVSLDKQ
-1801 DKAIVKELKD
+1801 DKAIIKELKD

-1819 FYRSTKKAAGYKA
+1819 FYRSTKKAASYKST
-1832 AVTKKTAAYTN
+1832 VTKKTASYTN
-1843 TGGKKGT
+1843 TSGKKGT
-1850 KYYYKVQVR
+1850 KYFYKVQVR
-1859 VYDADG
+1859 VYDENG
-1865 KLAAKTA
+1865 KLVAKTA

-1878 ASRIWTK
+1878 ASRTWSK
-1885 GK
+1885 AR